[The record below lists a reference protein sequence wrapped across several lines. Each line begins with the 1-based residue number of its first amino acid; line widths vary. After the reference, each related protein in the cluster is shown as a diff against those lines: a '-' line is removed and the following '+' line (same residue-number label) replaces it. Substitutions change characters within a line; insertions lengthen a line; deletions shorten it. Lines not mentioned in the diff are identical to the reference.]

1 MTQQSAHICHQKKS
15 MNYSIGFS
23 KRGSRIIQ
31 ISAFFLIASFGTIH
45 AQTIKG
51 TVVGKTNGALPGA
64 NISIVDAE
72 AKTVSSLDGDFNILS
87 PKMGEV
93 SLKVEYIGYETKIF
107 PMVIK
112 EGTNDIGYIT
122 ISPEE
127 KLTKDRTGSIQEV
140 VFTRSNA
147 LTQAKAYE
155 IKKNSNAIMEVIA
168 ADAIGKLPDRNAAE
182 AVQRVQGVA
191 VARYHGEADQATVR
205 GTPFAW
211 TSALFNGNRLPSAN
225 VLGNRSFVL
234 DVIPSELIQFVQVS
248 KAITPDMDGDAIGG
262 SINFITRTAPT
273 KKTLSV
279 SGAGGYNTFSQ
290 DGTYNGSIVYG
301 DRFFKNKLG
310 VLLSGAIW
318 DRQWGADSFDV
329 TYNTGAVNDLQKKSI
344 STIMMKR
351 YMGTRRTIGL
361 NGGLEYKFNANNK
374 VYFRGMFNKFDD
386 IRPVYESYVD
396 YTNSRYQYNFRYS
409 HYQTELY
416 GMELGGEHS
425 LSSKLSLDWMLS
437 DYQAKYFLDTPPT
450 NEIKGLPISTFRQ
463 KINSGFNNL
472 SSDGNRYWGFDSPNG
487 IGGEYMDYGSD
498 VKDPNEVM
506 NPNKLLLSQLVISKL
521 DNNER
526 DKIARL
532 NLKYDI
538 NSNITLKVG
547 AKYRDKERTSTFG
560 YNAVFLPGASL
571 GIPNSPALLSL
582 SQLTTTDPPKG
593 TGFLNGMN
601 GNYNSYVMNPPT
613 KDQLFQM
620 FSPEFLQQFGFRD
633 FSNVES
639 NATSVYTGEESVFA
653 TYAMAEIKASEKFKI
668 VGGFRNETT
677 RLTLNGAKATKE
689 GTPATSVISSSVTES
704 NYNAFL
710 PMLHLRYNFS
720 PKASLRFAYTR
731 SFIRPN
737 FGDMSPGS
745 SIDNT
750 SNPLTIT
757 RGNPNLK
764 PTFSHNFDM
773 MGEYYFNNIGI
784 LSGGVFYKKIS
795 NIVFSDTSML
805 NIDGTNYMVTQSKNL
820 QDSNLFGFEA
830 GINKRLDFLPGFWNG
845 FGVEFNYTFIDSKV
859 DVPRTSNGIQYFDKT
874 TLPNQSKNL
883 FNAILYYESKKLMI
897 RVAGNY
903 RGKSVETINQ
913 KLGPDYYIWSDKN
926 FTVDFSASYDIS
938 KKVKVFIELN
948 NLSNES
954 LRLYMGDN
962 KKRVTSNEWY
972 GSRGQLGVRWQIF

>member
-1 MTQQSAHICHQKKS
+1 M
-15 MNYSIGFS
+15 
-23 KRGSRIIQ
+23 
-31 ISAFFLIASFGTIH
+31 ASFGTIH

-64 NISIVDAE
+64 NISVIDSDS
-72 AKTVSSLDGDFNILS
+72 KSVSTLDGDFNLLS
-87 PKMGEV
+87 PKLGEIN
-93 SLKVEYIGYETKIF
+93 LKVEYIGYETKIF
-107 PMVIK
+107 PVTIK
-112 EGTNDIGYIT
+112 EGTNDLGYIT
-122 ISPEE
+122 ITPED
-127 KLTKDRTGSIQEV
+127 KKNKDKVSNIQEV
-140 VFTRSNA
+140 VISRPNA

-155 IKKNSNAIMEVIA
+155 IKKNNNAIMEVIA

-234 DVIPSELIQFVQVS
+234 DVVPSELIQFVQVS
-248 KAITPDMDGDAIGG
+248 KAVTPDMDGDAIGG
-262 SINFITRTAPT
+262 SINFITRTAPA

-279 SGAGGYNTFSQ
+279 SGAGGYNTFSHNA
-290 DGTYNGSIVYG
+290 TYNGSIVYG
-301 DRFFKNKLG
+301 DRFFNNKLG
-310 VLLSGAIW
+310 VILSGAIW

-329 TYNTGAVNDLQKKSI
+329 TYNTGADNDIQRKSI
-344 STIMMKR
+344 NSVMMKR

-361 NGGLEYKFNANNK
+361 NGGLEYKLNASNK
-374 VYFRGMFNKFDD
+374 FYFRGMFNKFDD

-396 YTNSRYQYNFRYS
+396 YTNTRYQYNFRYS

-425 LSSKLSLDWMLS
+425 ISSKLNIDWMLS
-437 DYQAKYFLDTPPT
+437 DYQAKYFLDTPPA
-450 NEIKGLPISTFRQ
+450 NDIKGLPISTFRQ
-463 KINSGFNNL
+463 KITGGFNNL
-472 SSDGNRYWGFDSPNG
+472 SSDGKRYWGFDSPNG
-487 IGGEYMDYGSD
+487 IGGEYMDYSSD
-498 VKDPNEVM
+498 TANPNEVM
-506 NPNKLLLSQLVISKL
+506 SADKLLLSQLVISKL

-526 DKIARL
+526 DKIARV

-538 NSNITLKVG
+538 NSNITLKAG
-547 AKYRDKERTSTFG
+547 AKYREKDRNSTYG
-560 YNAVFLPGASL
+560 YNAVFVPTTS
-571 GIPNSPALLSL
+571 SLLSL
-582 SQLTTTDPPKG
+582 SQLSTSEPPKG
-593 TGFLNGMN
+593 TGFLSGMN
-601 GNYNSYVMNPPT
+601 GNYDQYIMNPPT
-613 KDQLFQM
+613 KEQLFQM
-620 FSPEFLQQFGFRD
+620 FSPEFLQQNGFQD
-633 FSNVES
+633 FSSADS

-653 TYAMAEIKASEKFKI
+653 TYAMAEIKASDKFKI

-677 RLTLNGAKATKE
+677 RLTLNGAKSIKE
-689 GTPATSVISSSVTES
+689 GTSSVISPSIVES

-720 PKASLRFAYTR
+720 SKASLRLAYTR

-750 SNPLTIT
+750 SSPFKIN
-757 RGNPNLK
+757 RGNPDLK
-764 PTFSHNFDM
+764 PTFSHNFDV

-795 NIVFSDTSML
+795 DIVFTDASLM
-805 NIDGTNYMVTQSKNL
+805 NIGGTDYMVTQPKNL
-820 QDSNLFGFEA
+820 QDANLIGLEV

-845 FGVEFNYTFIDSKV
+845 FGVEFNYTFINSNV
-859 DVPRTSNGIQYFDKT
+859 EVPRTVNGAQSFDKT

-883 FNAILYYESKKLMI
+883 FNAILYYEGNKIMI
-897 RVAGNY
+897 RLAGNY

-913 KLGPDYYIWSDKN
+913 NLGPNYYIWSDKN

-938 KKVKVFIELN
+938 RKVKVFVELN

-962 KKRVTSNEWY
+962 KKRITSNEWY

>member
-1 MTQQSAHICHQKKS
+1 
-15 MNYSIGFS
+15 MNNSIGFS
-23 KRGSRIIQ
+23 KHKSRIIQ
-31 ISAFFLIASFGTIH
+31 VSAFFLLASFGTIH

-64 NISIVDAE
+64 NISIVDVD
-72 AKTVSSLDGDFNILS
+72 AKAVSSLDGDFNILS
-87 PKMGEV
+87 PKLGEINI
-93 SLKVEYIGYETKIF
+93 KVEYIGYETKIF
-107 PMVIK
+107 PITIK

-122 ISPEE
+122 IAPEE
-127 KLTKDRTGSIQEV
+127 KKSKDKTTDIEGVIISRP
-140 VFTRSNA
+140 NA

-248 KAITPDMDGDAIGG
+248 KAVTPDMDGDAIGG
-262 SINFITRTAPT
+262 SINFITRTAPA

-290 DGTYNGSIVYG
+290 NATYNGSIVYG

-310 VLLSGAIW
+310 VILSGAIW

-329 TYNTGAVNDLQKKSI
+329 TYNTGATNDVEKNSI
-344 STIMMKR
+344 STVMMKR

-425 LSSKLSLDWMLS
+425 LSSKLNIDWMVS
-437 DYQAKYFLDTPPT
+437 DYQAKYFLDTPPA
-450 NEIKGLPISTFRQ
+450 NDIKGLPIATFRQ
-463 KINSGFNNL
+463 KITGGFANL
-472 SSDGNRYWGFDSPNG
+472 SSDGKRYWGFDSPNG
-487 IGGEYMDYGSD
+487 IGGEYHDYSSD
-498 VKDPNEVM
+498 AANPNEVM
-506 NPNKLLLSQLVISKL
+506 SANKLLLSQLVIAKL
-521 DNNER
+521 DNDER

-532 NLKYDI
+532 NVKYDI

-547 AKYRDKERTSTFG
+547 AKYREKDRNSTYG
-560 YNAVFLPGASL
+560 YNAVFLPNASL
-571 GIPNSPALLSL
+571 GIPNSPALLTL
-582 SQLTTTDPPKG
+582 SQLTTTEAPKG
-593 TGFLNGMN
+593 TSFLNGMN
-601 GNYNSYVMNPPT
+601 GDYSQYIMNPPT

-620 FSPEFLQQFGFRD
+620 YSPEFLQQNGFKD
-633 FSNVES
+633 FSNAET
-639 NATSVYTGEESVFA
+639 NATSVYTGEENVFA
-653 TYAMAEIKASEKFKI
+653 AYAMAEIKASDKFKI

-677 RLTLNGAKATKE
+677 RLTLNGAKATKQ
-689 GTPATSVISSSVTES
+689 GTPAATVISESIVES
-704 NYNAFL
+704 NYDAFL

-720 PKASLRFAYTR
+720 PKASVRFAYTR

-750 SNPLTIT
+750 SSPNKIT
-757 RGNPNLK
+757 RGNPDLQ
-764 PTFSHNFDM
+764 PTFSHNFDL

-795 NIVFSDTSML
+795 DIVFSDTSIMNL
-805 NIDGTNYMVTQSKNL
+805 NGTDYMVTQAKNL
-820 QDSNLFGFEA
+820 QDSNLLGMEI
-830 GINKRLDFLPGFWNG
+830 GINKRLDFLPGFWSG
-845 FGVEFNYTFIDSKV
+845 FGVEFNYTFIDSSV
-859 DVPRTSNGIQYFDKT
+859 EVPRTTNGVQYFDKT

-883 FNAILYYESKKLMI
+883 FNAILYYESNKVMI
-897 RVAGNY
+897 RLAGNY

-913 KLGPDYYIWSDKN
+913 NLGPNYYIWSDKN
-926 FTVDFSASYDIS
+926 FTIDFSASYDIS
-938 KKVKVFIELN
+938 KKVKLFVELN
-948 NLSNES
+948 NLSNEN

>member
-1 MTQQSAHICHQKKS
+1 
-15 MNYSIGFS
+15 MNYSTGFS
-23 KRGSRIIQ
+23 KRGSRIIH

-45 AQTIKG
+45 AQIIKG

-72 AKTVSSLDGDFNILS
+72 AQTVSSLDGDFNILS
-87 PKMGEV
+87 PKMGEIN
-93 SLKVEYIGYETKIF
+93 LKVEYIGYETKIF
-107 PMVIK
+107 PIVIK

-122 ISPEE
+122 IAPEE
-127 KLTKDRTGSIQEV
+127 KSTKDRTGSIQEV
-140 VFTRSNA
+140 VFTRPNA

-155 IKKNSNAIMEVIA
+155 IKKNNNAIMEVIA

-234 DVIPSELIQFVQVS
+234 DVVPSELIQFVQVS

-329 TYNTGAVNDLQKKSI
+329 TYNTGAATDLQKKSI

-351 YMGTRRTIGL
+351 YMGTRRTVGL
-361 NGGLEYKFNANNK
+361 NGGLEYKLNANNK

-396 YTNSRYQYNFRYS
+396 YTNTRYQYNFRYS

-450 NEIKGLPISTFRQ
+450 NGIKGLPISTFRQ

-472 SSDGNRYWGFDSPNG
+472 SSDGNRYWEFDSPNG
-487 IGGEYMDYGSD
+487 IGGEYMNYGSD

-506 NPNKLLLSQLVISKL
+506 NPNQLLLSQLVISKL

-538 NSNITLKVG
+538 DSNITLKVG

-560 YNAVFLPGASL
+560 YNAVFLPGASV

-620 FSPEFLQQFGFRD
+620 FSPELLQQFGFRD
-633 FSNVES
+633 FSSLES
-639 NATSVYTGEESVFA
+639 NATSVYTGDEFVFA
-653 TYAMAEIKASEKFKI
+653 AYAMAEVKASEKFKI

-689 GTPATSVISSSVTES
+689 GTPATTVISPSVIES

-750 SNPLTIT
+750 SNPFTIT
-757 RGNPNLK
+757 RGNPDLK

-773 MGEYYFNNIGI
+773 MAEYYFNNIGI

-795 NIVFSDTSML
+795 NIVFSDTSLL
-805 NIDGTNYMVTQSKNL
+805 NIDGTNYRVTQSKNL

-859 DVPRTSNGIQYFDKT
+859 EVPRTSNGIQYFDKT

>member
-1 MTQQSAHICHQKKS
+1 
-15 MNYSIGFS
+15 MNNSIGS
-23 KRGSRIIQ
+23 LKQRSRIIQ
-31 ISAFFLIASFGTIH
+31 VSAFFLMASLGTIH

-51 TVVGKTNGALPGA
+51 TVVGQTNGALPGA
-64 NISIVDAE
+64 NISIEDTE
-72 AKTVSSLDGDFNILS
+72 ARSVSSLDGDFNLLS
-87 PKMGEV
+87 PKLGEI
-93 SLKVEYIGYETKIF
+93 SIRVEYIGYETKVF
-107 PMVIK
+107 QVVIK
-112 EGTNDIGYIT
+112 EGTNDLGYIT
-122 ISPEE
+122 IAPDE
-127 KLTKDRTGSIQEV
+127 KQKNAQVKDIEQV
-140 VFTRSNA
+140 VISRPNA

-155 IKKNSNAIMEVIA
+155 IKKNNNAIMEVIA

-234 DVIPSELIQFVQVS
+234 DVVPSELIQFVQVS
-248 KAITPDMDGDAIGG
+248 KAVTPDMDGDAIGG
-262 SINFITRTAPT
+262 SINFITRTAPA

-279 SGAGGYNTFSQ
+279 SGAGGYNTFSRN
-290 DGTYNGSIVYG
+290 GTYNGSLVYG

-310 VLLSGAIW
+310 ILLSGAIW
-318 DRQWGADSFDV
+318 DRQWGADAFDV
-329 TYNTGAVNDLQKKSI
+329 TYNTGAANDVQRKSI
-344 STIMMKR
+344 NSVMMKR

-361 NGGLEYKFNANNK
+361 NGGLEYKFNSDHK
-374 VYFRGMFNKFDD
+374 IFFRGMFNKFDD

-416 GMELGGEHS
+416 GIELGGEHS
-425 LSSKLSLDWMLS
+425 LSSKLNLDWMIS
-437 DYQAKYFLDTPPT
+437 DYQAKYFLDTPPS

-463 KINSGFNNL
+463 KITGGFTNL
-472 SSDGNRYWGFDSPNG
+472 SSDGKRYWGFDSPNG
-487 IGGEYMDYGSD
+487 IGGEYMDYTSD
-498 VKDPNEVM
+498 TANPAEVM
-506 NPNKLLLSQLVISKL
+506 NADKLLLSQLVISKL

-526 DKIARL
+526 DKIARV
-532 NLKYDI
+532 NFKYEV
-538 NSNITLKVG
+538 NPNITLKVG
-547 AKYRDKERTSTFG
+547 AKYREKERNSSFG
-560 YNAVFLPGASL
+560 YNAVYVPTTS
-571 GIPNSPALLSL
+571 SLLSL
-582 SQLTTTDPPKG
+582 SSLTTTEAPKG
-593 TGFLNGMN
+593 SEFLSGMH
-601 GNYNSYVMNPPT
+601 GNFNQYIMNPPT

-620 FSPEFLQQFGFRD
+620 FSPEFLQQNAFGN
-633 FSNVES
+633 FSNAET
-639 NATSVYTGEESVFA
+639 NATSVYTGEENVFA
-653 TYAMAEIKASEKFKI
+653 AYAMGEIKAGENLKI

-677 RLTLNGAKATKE
+677 RLTLNGSKATKE
-689 GTPATSVISSSVTES
+689 GSPATSVISESVVES

-720 PKASLRFAYTR
+720 PKANIRFAYTK

-750 SNPLTIT
+750 SNPFRIT
-757 RGNPNLK
+757 RGNPDLE
-764 PTFSHNFDM
+764 PTFSHNFDL

-784 LSGGVFYKKIS
+784 ISGGAFYKKIS

-805 NIDGTNYMVTQSKNL
+805 NIGGTDYMVTQAKNL
-820 QDSNLFGFEA
+820 QDSELIGFEA
-830 GINKRLDFLPGFWNG
+830 GINKRFDFLPGFWNG
-845 FGVEFNYTFIDSKV
+845 FGVEFNYTYIDSQV
-859 DVPRTSNGIQYFDKT
+859 EVPRMANGVQYFDKT
-874 TLPNQSKNL
+874 TLPNQSKSL
-883 FNAILYYESKKLMI
+883 FNAILYYESNKIMI
-897 RVAGNY
+897 RLAGNY

-913 KLGPDYYIWSDKN
+913 NLGPDYYIWSDKN
-926 FTVDFSASYDIS
+926 FTIDFSASYDIS

-962 KKRVTSNEWY
+962 KKRITSNEWY
-972 GSRGQLGVRWQIF
+972 GSRGQMGIRWQIF

>member
-1 MTQQSAHICHQKKS
+1 

-23 KRGSRIIQ
+23 KQGSRIIQ
-31 ISAFFLIASFGTIH
+31 ISAFFLMASFGTIH

-72 AKTVSSLDGDFNILS
+72 AKTVSSLDGDFNVLS
-87 PKMGEV
+87 PKLGEV
-93 SLKVEYIGYETKIF
+93 NLKVEYIGYETKIF
-107 PMVIK
+107 PIVIK

-122 ISPEE
+122 IAPEE
-127 KLTKDRTGSIQEV
+127 KSTKDRTGSIQEV
-140 VFTRSNA
+140 VFTRPNA

-155 IKKNSNAIMEVIA
+155 IKKNNNAIMEVIA

-234 DVIPSELIQFVQVS
+234 DVVPSELIQFVQVS

-262 SINFITRTAPT
+262 SINFITRTAPA

-329 TYNTGAVNDLQKKSI
+329 TYNTGAANDIQRKSI

-416 GMELGGEHS
+416 GMEFGGEHS

-472 SSDGNRYWGFDSPNG
+472 SSDGKRYWGFDSPNG

-498 VKDPNEVM
+498 IKDPAEVM

-526 DKIARL
+526 DKIARV
-532 NLKYDI
+532 NLKYDL

-601 GNYNSYVMNPPT
+601 GNYNSYIMNPPT

-620 FSPEFLQQFGFRD
+620 FSPEFLQQFGFKD
-633 FSNVES
+633 FSSLES

-653 TYAMAEIKASEKFKI
+653 AYAMAEIKASEKFKI

-689 GTPATSVISSSVTES
+689 GTPATTVISPSVVES

-720 PKASLRFAYTR
+720 PKASVRFAYTK

-750 SNPLTIT
+750 SSPFTIT
-757 RGNPNLK
+757 RGNPDLK

-773 MGEYYFNNIGI
+773 MAEYYFNNIGI

-845 FGVEFNYTFIDSKV
+845 FGVEFNYTFINSKV
-859 DVPRTSNGIQYFDKT
+859 EVPRTVDGIQYFDKT

-897 RVAGNY
+897 RLAGNY

-938 KKVKVFIELN
+938 KKVKIFIELN

-972 GSRGQLGVRWQIF
+972 GSRGQMGVRWQIF

>member
-1 MTQQSAHICHQKKS
+1 
-15 MNYSIGFS
+15 MNNSIGFV
-23 KRGSRIIQ
+23 KHKSRVIQ
-31 ISAFFLIASFGTIH
+31 ISAFFLLASFGTTH
-45 AQTIKG
+45 AQTVKG

-64 NISIVDAE
+64 NISIVDAN
-72 AKTVSSLDGDFNILS
+72 AKAVSSLDGDFNILS
-87 PKMGEV
+87 PKLGEV
-93 SLKVEYIGYETKIF
+93 NIKIEYLGYETKIF
-107 PMVIK
+107 PLTLK

-122 ISPEE
+122 IAPEE
-127 KLTKDRTGSIQEV
+127 KKSKDQVKDIEQV
-140 VFTRSNA
+140 VISRPNA

-155 IKKNSNAIMEVIA
+155 IKKNNNAIMEVIA

-234 DVIPSELIQFVQVS
+234 DVVPSELIQFVQVS
-248 KAITPDMDGDAIGG
+248 KAVTPDMDGDAIGG
-262 SINFITRTAPT
+262 SINFITRTAPA

-290 DGTYNGSIVYG
+290 NATYNGSIVYG

-318 DRQWGADSFDV
+318 DRQWGADAFDV
-329 TYNTGAVNDLQKKSI
+329 TYNTSATSDIQKKSI
-344 STIMMKR
+344 NSVMMKR

-361 NGGLEYKFNANNK
+361 NGGLEYKFNPNNK
-374 VYFRGMFNKFDD
+374 IYFRGMFNKFDD

-425 LSSKLSLDWMLS
+425 VSSKLNIDWMLS
-437 DYQAKYFLDTPPT
+437 DYQAKYYLDTPPT

-463 KINSGFNNL
+463 KITGGFTNL
-472 SSDGNRYWGFDSPNG
+472 SGDGKRYWGFDSPNG
-487 IGGEYMDYGSD
+487 IGGEYLDYSSD
-498 VKDPNEVM
+498 TANPNEVM
-506 NPNKLLLSQLVISKL
+506 SADKLLLSQLVISKL
-521 DNNER
+521 DNNEH
-526 DKIARL
+526 DKIARV

-538 NSNITLKVG
+538 NSNISVKVG
-547 AKYRDKERTSTFG
+547 AKYREKDRNSNFG
-560 YNAVFLPGASL
+560 YNAVFVPTTS
-571 GIPNSPALLSL
+571 SLLSL
-582 SQLTTTDPPKG
+582 SQLSTTVAPKG
-593 TGFLNGMN
+593 TQFLNGMN
-601 GNYNSYVMNPPT
+601 GNFDQYVMNPPT

-620 FSPEFLQQFGFRD
+620 FSPEFLQQNNFGN
-633 FSNVES
+633 FSNAET
-639 NATSVYTGEESVFA
+639 NATSVYTGEENVFA
-653 TYAMAEIKASEKFKI
+653 AYAMAEIKASEKFKI
-668 VGGFRNETT
+668 VGGFRNENT
-677 RLTLNGAKATKE
+677 RLTLIGAKATKA
-689 GTPATSVISSSVTES
+689 GTPATTVISESIVES

-710 PMLHLRYNFS
+710 PMLHLRYNLS
-720 PKASLRFAYTR
+720 PKANLRFAYTR

-750 SNPLTIT
+750 SNPFRIT
-757 RGNPNLK
+757 RGNRDLQ
-764 PTFSHNFDM
+764 PTFSNNFDL
-773 MGEYYFNNIGI
+773 MGEYYFSNIGI
-784 LSGGVFYKKIS
+784 LSGGAFYKKIS

-805 NIDGTNYMVTQSKNL
+805 NIGGTDYMVTQAKNL
-820 QDSNLFGFEA
+820 QDSELIGFEA
-830 GINKRLDFLPGFWNG
+830 GINKRFDFLPNFWSG

-859 DVPRTSNGIQYFDKT
+859 EVPRTVNGIQSFDKT
-874 TLPNQSKNL
+874 TLPNQSKSL
-883 FNAILYYESKKLMI
+883 FNAILYYESNKVMI
-897 RVAGNY
+897 RLAGNY

-913 KLGPDYYIWSDKN
+913 NLGPDYYIWSDKN
-926 FTVDFSASYDIS
+926 FTIDFSASYDIS
-938 KKVKVFIELN
+938 KKVKLFIELN

-962 KKRVTSNEWY
+962 KKRITSNEWY
-972 GSRGQLGVRWQIF
+972 GSRGQMGVRWQIF

>member
-1 MTQQSAHICHQKKS
+1 
-15 MNYSIGFS
+15 
-23 KRGSRIIQ
+23 
-31 ISAFFLIASFGTIH
+31 
-45 AQTIKG
+45 
-51 TVVGKTNGALPGA
+51 VVGKTNGALPGA

-72 AKTVSSLDGDFNILS
+72 AKAVSSLDGDFNLLS
-87 PKMGEV
+87 PKLGEINI
-93 SLKVEYIGYETKIF
+93 KVEYIGYETKIF
-107 PMVIK
+107 PVMIK

-122 ISPEE
+122 IAPEE
-127 KLTKDRTGSIQEV
+127 KKNKDEV
-140 VFTRSNA
+140 KDIEQVVISRPNA

-155 IKKNSNAIMEVIA
+155 IKKNNNAIMEVIA

-248 KAITPDMDGDAIGG
+248 KAVTPDMDGDAIGG
-262 SINFITRTAPT
+262 SINFITRTAPA

-290 DGTYNGSIVYG
+290 NATYNGSIVYG

-310 VLLSGAIW
+310 VILSGAIW

-329 TYNTGAVNDLQKKSI
+329 TYNTGSANDVQKKSI

-374 VYFRGMFNKFDD
+374 IYFRGMFNKFDD

-416 GMELGGEHS
+416 GMELGGEYS
-425 LSSKLSLDWMLS
+425 ISSKLNIDWMLS
-437 DYQAKYFLDTPPT
+437 HYQAKYFLDTPPT
-450 NEIKGLPISTFRQ
+450 NDIKGLPIATFRQ
-463 KINSGFNNL
+463 KITGGFTNL
-472 SSDGNRYWGFDSPNG
+472 SSDGKRYWSFDSPNG
-487 IGGEYMDYGSD
+487 IGGEYLDYSSD
-498 VKDPNEVM
+498 AANPNEVM
-506 NPNKLLLSQLVISKL
+506 RPDKLLLSQLVISKL

-526 DKIARL
+526 DKIARV

-538 NSNITLKVG
+538 NPNISLKIG
-547 AKYRDKERTSTFG
+547 AKYREKDRNSSYG
-560 YNAVFLPGASL
+560 YNAVFVPTTTSL
-571 GIPNSPALLSL
+571 LTL
-582 SQLTTTDPPKG
+582 SQLTTTDAPKG
-593 TGFLNGMN
+593 TAFLNGMN
-601 GNYNSYVMNPPT
+601 GDYSQYIMNPPT

-620 FSPEFLQQFGFRD
+620 YSPEFLQQNGFKD
-633 FSNVES
+633 FSNAEA
-639 NATSVYTGEESVFA
+639 NATSVYTGEENVFA
-653 TYAMAEIKASEKFKI
+653 AYAMAEIKASDKFKI
-668 VGGFRNETT
+668 IGGFRNETT

-689 GTPATSVISSSVTES
+689 GSPVTTVISESIVES

-750 SNPLTIT
+750 SSPNRIT
-757 RGNPNLK
+757 RGNPDLQ
-764 PTFSHNFDM
+764 PTFSHNFDL

-795 NIVFSDTSML
+795 DIVFSDTSIMNL
-805 NIDGTNYMVTQSKNL
+805 NGTDYMVTQAKNL
-820 QDSNLFGFEA
+820 QDSNLLGFEM
-830 GINKRLDFLPGFWNG
+830 GINKRLDFLPGFWSG
-845 FGVEFNYTFIDSKV
+845 FGVEFNYTFIDSSV
-859 DVPRTSNGIQYFDKT
+859 DVPRTANGVQYFDKT

-883 FNAILYYESKKLMI
+883 FNAILYYESNKIMVRL
-897 RVAGNY
+897 AGNY

-913 KLGPDYYIWSDKN
+913 NLGPNYYIWSDKN
-926 FTVDFSASYDIS
+926 FTIDFSASYDIS
-938 KKVKVFIELN
+938 KKVKLFIELN

>member
-1 MTQQSAHICHQKKS
+1 
-15 MNYSIGFS
+15 MNYFIDFS
-23 KRGSRIIQ
+23 KRRSGIIQ

-64 NISIVDAE
+64 NISIVDAD
-72 AKTVSSLDGDFNILS
+72 AKTVSSLDGDFNVLS
-87 PKMGEV
+87 PKLGEMN
-93 SLKVEYIGYETKIF
+93 LKVEYIGYETKIF
-107 PMVIK
+107 PVTIK

-127 KLTKDRTGSIQEV
+127 KSTKDRTGSIQEV

-155 IKKNSNAIMEVIA
+155 IKKNNNAIMEVIA

-205 GTPFAW
+205 GTPFSW

-262 SINFITRTAPT
+262 SINFITRTAPA

-329 TYNTGAVNDLQKKSI
+329 TYNTGAATDLQKKSI

-361 NGGLEYKFNANNK
+361 NGGLEYKFNVNNK

-472 SSDGNRYWGFDSPNG
+472 SSDGKRYWGFDSPNG

-506 NPNKLLLSQLVISKL
+506 SPNKLLLSQVVISKL

-526 DKIARL
+526 DKIARV

-601 GNYNSYVMNPPT
+601 GNYNSYIMNPPT

-633 FSNVES
+633 FSSLES

-689 GTPATSVISSSVTES
+689 GTPATTVISPSVVES

-710 PMLHLRYNFS
+710 PMIHLRYNFS
-720 PKASLRFAYTR
+720 PKVSLRFAYTK

-750 SNPLTIT
+750 SNPFTIT
-757 RGNPNLK
+757 RGNPDLK

-773 MGEYYFNNIGI
+773 MAEYYFNNIGI
-784 LSGGVFYKKIS
+784 LSGGLFYKKIS
-795 NIVFSDTSML
+795 NIVFSNTSML
-805 NIDGTNYMVTQSKNL
+805 NIGGTDYMVTQSKNL

-845 FGVEFNYTFIDSKV
+845 FGVEFNYTFINSTV
-859 DVPRTSNGIQYFDKT
+859 EVPRTVDGIQYFDKT

-897 RVAGNY
+897 RLAGNY

-938 KKVKVFIELN
+938 KKVKIFIELN

-972 GSRGQLGVRWQIF
+972 GSRGQMGVRWQIF

>member
-1 MTQQSAHICHQKKS
+1 
-15 MNYSIGFS
+15 MNNSIGFS
-23 KRGSRIIQ
+23 KRRSGIIQ
-31 ISAFFLIASFGTIH
+31 ISAFFLIASFGTLH

-64 NISIVDAE
+64 NISIVDTG
-72 AKTVSSLDGDFNILS
+72 AKTASSLDGDFNILS
-87 PKMGEV
+87 PKLGEV
-93 SLKVEYIGYETKIF
+93 MIKVEYIGYETQTI
-107 PMVIK
+107 PVTVK
-112 EGTNDIGYIT
+112 EGTNDMGYIT
-122 ISPEE
+122 IIPED
-127 KLTKDRTGSIQEV
+127 KTTKDKVGNIQEV
-140 VFTRSNA
+140 VFTRPNA

-155 IKKNSNAIMEVIA
+155 IKRNNSAIMEVIA

-234 DVIPSELIQFVQVS
+234 DVVPSELIQFVQVS

-262 SINFITRTAPT
+262 SINFITRTAPA

-290 DGTYNGSIVYG
+290 DGTYNASLVYG

-329 TYNTGAVNDLQKKSI
+329 TYNTGAASDVQKKSI

-361 NGGLEYKFNANNK
+361 NGGLEYKFNVNNK

-425 LSSKLSLDWMLS
+425 ISQKLSLDWMLS
-437 DYQAKYFLDTPPT
+437 DYQARYFLDTPST

-463 KINSGFNNL
+463 KITGGFNNL
-472 SSDGNRYWGFDSPNG
+472 SSDGKRYWGFDSPDG
-487 IGGEYMDYGSD
+487 TGGEYLNYGSD
-498 VKDPNEVM
+498 VKDPNEVI
-506 NPNKLLLSQLVISKL
+506 NANKLLLSQLVISKL

-526 DKIARL
+526 DKIARI
-532 NLKYDI
+532 NLKYDL
-538 NSNITLKVG
+538 NPNITLKVG
-547 AKYRDKERTSTFG
+547 AKYRDKNRTSTFG
-560 YNAVFLPGASL
+560 YNAVFLPGASV

-582 SQLTTTDPPKG
+582 SQLATTNPPKG

-601 GNYNSYVMNPPT
+601 GNYNSYIMNPPT

-620 FSPEFLQQFGFRD
+620 YSPEFLQQYGFRD
-633 FSNVES
+633 FSSAES

-653 TYAMAEIKASEKFKI
+653 AYAMAEIKASEKFKI
-668 VGGFRNETT
+668 VGGFRNEST
-677 RLTLNGAKATKE
+677 RLTLNGSKATKE
-689 GTPATSVISSSVTES
+689 GTPATTVISPSVVES

-720 PKASLRFAYTR
+720 PKSSLRFAYTR

-750 SNPLTIT
+750 SNPFTIT
-757 RGNPNLK
+757 RGNPDLQ

-784 LSGGVFYKKIS
+784 ISGGIFYKKIS
-795 NIVFSDTSML
+795 NIVFSDTSIL
-805 NIDGTNYMVTQSKNL
+805 NIGGTDYMVTQSKNL

-830 GINKRLDFLPGFWNG
+830 GINKRFDFLPGFWNG

-859 DVPRTSNGIQYFDKT
+859 EVPRTVGGIQYFDKT

-883 FNAILYYESKKLMI
+883 FNAILYYENKKVMI
-897 RVAGNY
+897 RLAGNY

-913 KLGPDYYIWSDKN
+913 KLGTDYYIWSDKN
-926 FTVDFSASYDIS
+926 FTVDFSASYDIN
-938 KKVKVFIELN
+938 KKIKVFIELN

-972 GSRGQLGVRWQIF
+972 GSRGQLGIRWQIF

>member
-1 MTQQSAHICHQKKS
+1 M
-15 MNYSIGFS
+15 
-23 KRGSRIIQ
+23 
-31 ISAFFLIASFGTIH
+31 ASLGTIH

-72 AKTVSSLDGDFNILS
+72 AKAVSSLDGDFNLLS
-87 PKMGEV
+87 PKLGEINI
-93 SLKVEYIGYETKIF
+93 KVEYIGYETKIF
-107 PMVIK
+107 PVTIK

-122 ISPEE
+122 IAPEE
-127 KLTKDRTGSIQEV
+127 KKNKDEV
-140 VFTRSNA
+140 KDIEQVVISRPNA

-155 IKKNSNAIMEVIA
+155 IKKNNNAIMEVIA

-248 KAITPDMDGDAIGG
+248 KAVTPDMDGDAIGG
-262 SINFITRTAPT
+262 SINFITRTAPA

-290 DGTYNGSIVYG
+290 NATYNGSIVYG

-310 VLLSGAIW
+310 VILSGAIW

-329 TYNTGAVNDLQKKSI
+329 TYNTGSANDVQKKSI

-374 VYFRGMFNKFDD
+374 IYFRGMFNKFDD

-425 LSSKLSLDWMLS
+425 ISSKLNIDWMLS

-450 NEIKGLPISTFRQ
+450 NDIKGLPIATFRQ
-463 KINSGFNNL
+463 KITGGFTNL
-472 SSDGNRYWGFDSPNG
+472 SSDGKRYWSFDSPNG
-487 IGGEYMDYGSD
+487 IGGEYLDYSSD
-498 VKDPNEVM
+498 AANPNEVM
-506 NPNKLLLSQLVISKL
+506 RPDKLLLSQLVISKL

-526 DKIARL
+526 DKIARV

-538 NSNITLKVG
+538 NPNISLKIG
-547 AKYRDKERTSTFG
+547 AKYREKDRNSSYG
-560 YNAVFLPGASL
+560 YNAVFVPTTTSL
-571 GIPNSPALLSL
+571 LTL
-582 SQLTTTDPPKG
+582 SQLTTTDAPKG
-593 TGFLNGMN
+593 TAFLNGMN
-601 GNYNSYVMNPPT
+601 GDYSQYIMNPPT
-613 KDQLFQM
+613 KNQLFQM
-620 FSPEFLQQFGFRD
+620 YSPEFLQQNGFKD
-633 FSNVES
+633 FSNAEA
-639 NATSVYTGEESVFA
+639 NATSVYTGEENVFA
-653 TYAMAEIKASEKFKI
+653 AYAMAEIKASDKFKI
-668 VGGFRNETT
+668 IGGFRNEAT

-689 GTPATSVISSSVTES
+689 GSPVTTVISESIVES

-710 PMLHLRYNFS
+710 PMLHLRYSFS

-750 SNPLTIT
+750 SNPNRIT
-757 RGNPNLK
+757 RGNPDLQ
-764 PTFSHNFDM
+764 PTFSHNFDL

-795 NIVFSDTSML
+795 DIVFSDTSIMNL
-805 NIDGTNYMVTQSKNL
+805 NGTDYMVTQAKNL
-820 QDSNLFGFEA
+820 QDSNLLGFEM
-830 GINKRLDFLPGFWNG
+830 GINKRLDFLPGFWSG
-845 FGVEFNYTFIDSKV
+845 FGVEFNYTFIDSSV
-859 DVPRTSNGIQYFDKT
+859 DVPRTANGVQYFDKT

-883 FNAILYYESKKLMI
+883 FNAILYYESNKIMVRL
-897 RVAGNY
+897 AGNY

-913 KLGPDYYIWSDKN
+913 NLGPNYYIWSDKN
-926 FTVDFSASYDIS
+926 FTIDFSASYDIS
-938 KKVKVFIELN
+938 KKVKLFIELN

>member
-1 MTQQSAHICHQKKS
+1 
-15 MNYSIGFS
+15 MNNSIGFS
-23 KRGSRIIQ
+23 KQKSRIIQ
-31 ISAFFLIASFGTIH
+31 ISAFFLMASFGTIH

-72 AKTVSSLDGDFNILS
+72 AKAVSSLDGDFNLLS
-87 PKMGEV
+87 PQLGEINI
-93 SLKVEYIGYETKIF
+93 KVEYIGYETKIF
-107 PMVIK
+107 PVTIK

-122 ISPEE
+122 IAPEE
-127 KLTKDRTGSIQEV
+127 KKNKDKVKDIEQV
-140 VFTRSNA
+140 VISKPNA

-155 IKKNSNAIMEVIA
+155 IKKNNNAIMEVIA

-205 GTPFAW
+205 GTPFSW

-248 KAITPDMDGDAIGG
+248 KAVTPDMDGDAIGG
-262 SINFITRTAPT
+262 SINFITRTAPA
-273 KKTLSV
+273 KKTLSI

-290 DGTYNGSIVYG
+290 NATYNGSIVYG

-310 VLLSGAIW
+310 VILSGAIW

-329 TYNTGAVNDLQKKSI
+329 TYNTGLANDVQKKSI

-374 VYFRGMFNKFDD
+374 IYFRGMFNKFDD

-425 LSSKLSLDWMLS
+425 LSSKLNIDWMLS

-450 NEIKGLPISTFRQ
+450 NDIKGLPIATFRQ
-463 KINSGFNNL
+463 KITGGFANL
-472 SSDGNRYWGFDSPNG
+472 SNDGKRYWGFDSPNG
-487 IGGEYMDYGSD
+487 IGGEYLDYSSD
-498 VKDPNEVM
+498 AANPNEVM
-506 NPNKLLLSQLVISKL
+506 GANKLLLSQLVIAKL

-526 DKIARL
+526 DKIARV

-538 NSNITLKVG
+538 NPNISLKIG
-547 AKYRDKERTSTFG
+547 AKYREKDRNSTYG
-560 YNAVFLPGASL
+560 YTAVFLPNASL
-571 GIPNSPALLSL
+571 GIPNSPALLTL
-582 SQLTTTDPPKG
+582 SQLTTNEPPKG
-593 TGFLNGMN
+593 TTFLNGMN
-601 GNYNSYVMNPPT
+601 GDYSQYIMNPPT

-620 FSPEFLQQFGFRD
+620 YSPEFLQKNGFKD
-633 FSNVES
+633 FSNAET
-639 NATSVYTGEESVFA
+639 NATSVYTGEENVFA
-653 TYAMAEIKASEKFKI
+653 AYAMAEIKASDKFKI
-668 VGGFRNETT
+668 IGGFRNETT
-677 RLTLNGAKATKE
+677 RLTLNGAKATKS
-689 GTPATSVISSSVTES
+689 GTPAATVISESIVES

-720 PKASLRFAYTR
+720 PKANVRFAYTR

-750 SNPLTIT
+750 SNPNKIT
-757 RGNPNLK
+757 RGNPDLQ

-795 NIVFSDTSML
+795 DIVFSDTSMMNL
-805 NIDGTNYMVTQSKNL
+805 NGTDYMVTQAKNL
-820 QDSNLFGFEA
+820 QDSNLLGFEM
-830 GINKRLDFLPGFWNG
+830 GINKRLDFLPGFWSG
-845 FGVEFNYTFIDSKV
+845 FGVEFNYTFIDSSV
-859 DVPRTSNGIQYFDKT
+859 DVPRTANGVQYFDKT

-883 FNAILYYESKKLMI
+883 FNAILYYESNKVMVRL
-897 RVAGNY
+897 AGNY

-913 KLGPDYYIWSDKN
+913 NLGPNYYIWSDKN
-926 FTVDFSASYDIS
+926 FTIDFSASYDIS
-938 KKVKVFIELN
+938 KKVKLFIELN

-962 KKRVTSNEWY
+962 KKRITSNEWY
-972 GSRGQLGVRWQIF
+972 GSRGQMGVRWQIF

>member
-1 MTQQSAHICHQKKS
+1 
-15 MNYSIGFS
+15 MNNSIGFS
-23 KRGSRIIQ
+23 KQKSRIIQ
-31 ISAFFLIASFGTIH
+31 ISAFFLMASLGTIH

-72 AKTVSSLDGDFNILS
+72 AKAVSSLDGDFNLLS
-87 PKMGEV
+87 PKLGEINI
-93 SLKVEYIGYETKIF
+93 KVEYIGYETKIF
-107 PMVIK
+107 PVTIK

-122 ISPEE
+122 IAPEE
-127 KLTKDRTGSIQEV
+127 KKNKDEV
-140 VFTRSNA
+140 KDIEQVVISRPNA

-155 IKKNSNAIMEVIA
+155 IKKNNNAIMEVIA

-248 KAITPDMDGDAIGG
+248 KAVTPDMDGDAIGG
-262 SINFITRTAPT
+262 SINFITRTAPA
-273 KKTLSV
+273 KKTLSI

-290 DGTYNGSIVYG
+290 NATYNGSIVYG

-310 VLLSGAIW
+310 VILSGAIW

-329 TYNTGAVNDLQKKSI
+329 TYNTGLANDVQKKSI

-374 VYFRGMFNKFDD
+374 IYFRGMFNKFDD

-425 LSSKLSLDWMLS
+425 ISSKLNIDWMLS

-450 NEIKGLPISTFRQ
+450 NDIKGLPIATFRQ
-463 KINSGFNNL
+463 KITGGFTNL
-472 SSDGNRYWGFDSPNG
+472 SSDGKRYWSFDSPNG
-487 IGGEYMDYGSD
+487 IGGEYLDYSSD
-498 VKDPNEVM
+498 AANPNEVM
-506 NPNKLLLSQLVISKL
+506 RPDKLLLSQLVISKL

-526 DKIARL
+526 DKIARV

-538 NSNITLKVG
+538 NPNISLKIG
-547 AKYRDKERTSTFG
+547 AKYREKDRNSSYG
-560 YNAVFLPGASL
+560 YNAVFVPTTTSL
-571 GIPNSPALLSL
+571 LTL
-582 SQLTTTDPPKG
+582 SQLTTTDAPKG
-593 TGFLNGMN
+593 TAFLNGMN
-601 GNYNSYVMNPPT
+601 GDYSQYIMNPPT

-620 FSPEFLQQFGFRD
+620 YSPEFLQQNGFKD
-633 FSNVES
+633 FSNAEA
-639 NATSVYTGEESVFA
+639 NATSVYTGEENVFA
-653 TYAMAEIKASEKFKI
+653 AYAMAEIKASDKFKI
-668 VGGFRNETT
+668 IGGFRNEAT

-689 GTPATSVISSSVTES
+689 GSPVTTVISESIVES

-750 SNPLTIT
+750 SSPNRIT
-757 RGNPNLK
+757 RGNPDLQ
-764 PTFSHNFDM
+764 PTFSHNFDL

-795 NIVFSDTSML
+795 DIVFSDTSIINL
-805 NIDGTNYMVTQSKNL
+805 NGTDYMVTQAKNL
-820 QDSNLFGFEA
+820 QDSNLLGFEM
-830 GINKRLDFLPGFWNG
+830 GINKRLDFLPGFWSG
-845 FGVEFNYTFIDSKV
+845 FGVEFNYTFIDSSV
-859 DVPRTSNGIQYFDKT
+859 DVPRTANGVQYFDKT

-883 FNAILYYESKKLMI
+883 FNAILYYESNKIMVRL
-897 RVAGNY
+897 AGNY

-913 KLGPDYYIWSDKN
+913 NLGPNYYIWSDKN
-926 FTVDFSASYDIS
+926 FTIDFSASYDIS
-938 KKVKVFIELN
+938 KKVKLFIELN

>member
-1 MTQQSAHICHQKKS
+1 
-15 MNYSIGFS
+15 MNNSIGFS
-23 KRGSRIIQ
+23 KRRSGIIQ
-31 ISAFFLIASFGTIH
+31 ISAFFLMASFGTLQ

-64 NISIVDAE
+64 NISIVDTD
-72 AKTVSSLDGDFNILS
+72 AKTASSLDGDFNVLS
-87 PKMGEV
+87 PKLGDIMI
-93 SLKVEYIGYETKIF
+93 KVEYIGYETQTF
-107 PMVIK
+107 PVTVK

-122 ISPEE
+122 IIPED
-127 KLTKDRTGSIQEV
+127 KVTKDKVGNIQEV
-140 VFTRSNA
+140 VFTRPNA

-155 IKKNSNAIMEVIA
+155 IKRNNNAIMEVIA

-234 DVIPSELIQFVQVS
+234 DVVPSELIQFVQVS

-262 SINFITRTAPT
+262 SINFITRTAPA

-290 DGTYNGSIVYG
+290 DGTYNASLVYG

-329 TYNTGAVNDLQKKSI
+329 TYNTGVANDVQKKSI

-374 VYFRGMFNKFDD
+374 LYFRGMFNKFDD

-425 LSSKLSLDWMLS
+425 ISQKLSLDWMLS
-437 DYQAKYFLDTPPT
+437 DYQAKYFLDTPST
-450 NEIKGLPISTFRQ
+450 NDIKGLPISTFRQ
-463 KINSGFNNL
+463 KITGGFNNL
-472 SSDGNRYWGFDSPNG
+472 SSDGKRYWGFDSPDG
-487 IGGEYMDYGSD
+487 TGGEYLNYGSD

-506 NPNKLLLSQLVISKL
+506 SANKLLLSQLVISKL

-532 NLKYDI
+532 NLKYDL
-538 NSNITLKVG
+538 NPNITLKVG
-547 AKYRDKERTSTFG
+547 AKYRDKDRTSTFG
-560 YNAVFLPGASL
+560 YNAVFLPGASV
-571 GIPNSPALLSL
+571 GIPNSPALLTL
-582 SQLTTTDPPKG
+582 SQLATTNPPKG
-593 TGFLNGMN
+593 TEFLNGMN
-601 GNYNSYVMNPPT
+601 GNYSSYIMNPPT

-620 FSPEFLQQFGFRD
+620 YSPEFLQQYGFRD
-633 FSNVES
+633 FSNAES

-653 TYAMAEIKASEKFKI
+653 AYAMAEIKASEKFKI
-668 VGGFRNETT
+668 VGGFRNEST
-677 RLTLNGAKATKE
+677 RLTLNGSKATKE
-689 GTPATSVISSSVTES
+689 GTPATTVISPSVVES

-720 PKASLRFAYTR
+720 PKSSLRFAYTK

-750 SNPLTIT
+750 SNPFTIT
-757 RGNPNLK
+757 RGNPDLQ

-805 NIDGTNYMVTQSKNL
+805 NIGGTDYMVTQSKNL

-830 GINKRLDFLPGFWNG
+830 GINKRFDFLPGFWSG

-859 DVPRTSNGIQYFDKT
+859 EVPRTVDGIQYFDKT

-883 FNAILYYESKKLMI
+883 FNAILYYENKKVMI
-897 RVAGNY
+897 RLAGNY

-926 FTVDFSASYDIS
+926 FTVDFSASYDIN
-938 KKVKVFIELN
+938 KKIKVFIELN

-972 GSRGQLGVRWQIF
+972 GSRGQLGIRWQIF

>member
-1 MTQQSAHICHQKKS
+1 MKNSA
-15 MNYSIGFS
+15 GFL
-23 KRGSRIIQ
+23 KHKSRIIQ
-31 ISAFFLIASFGTIH
+31 VSAFFLFASFGTIQ
-45 AQTIKG
+45 AQTVKG
-51 TVVGKTNGALPGA
+51 TIVGKTNGALPGA
-64 NISIVDAE
+64 NISIVDAD
-72 AKTVSSLDGDFNILS
+72 AKAVSSLDGDFHLLS
-87 PKMGEV
+87 PKLGEV
-93 SLKVEYIGYETKIF
+93 TLKIEYIGYETQVF
-107 PMVIK
+107 PYIIK

-122 ISPEE
+122 IVPEE
-127 KLTKDRTGSIQEV
+127 KLISNKLTDIQEV
-140 VFTRSNA
+140 MVSRPNA

-234 DVIPSELIQFVQVS
+234 DVVPSELIQFVQVS

-262 SINFITRTAPT
+262 SINFITRTAPA

-290 DGTYNGSIVYG
+290 DGTYNASIVYG
-301 DRFFKNKLG
+301 DRFFKKKLG

-329 TYNTGAVNDLQKKSI
+329 TYNTSAANDIQRKSI
-344 STIMMKR
+344 NSVMMKR

-361 NGGLEYKFNANNK
+361 NGGLEYKFNADNK
-374 VYFRGMFNKFDD
+374 IYFRGMFNKFDD
-386 IRPVYESYVD
+386 IRPVYETYVD
-396 YTNSRYQYNFRYS
+396 YTNKRYQYNFRYS

-425 LSSKLSLDWMLS
+425 LSSKLNLDWMLS

-450 NEIKGLPISTFRQ
+450 NSTKGLPIATFRQ
-463 KINSGFNNL
+463 KITGGFNNL
-472 SSDGNRYWGFDSPNG
+472 SSDGNRYWGFDSPDG
-487 IGGEYMDYGSD
+487 IGGEYMDYSSD
-498 VKDPNEVM
+498 ITNQNDRLSAD
-506 NPNKLLLSQLVISKL
+506 KLLLSQLVIAKL

-526 DKIARL
+526 DKIARV
-532 NLKYDI
+532 NLKYDV
-538 NSNITLKVG
+538 NPNISIKVG
-547 AKYRDKERTSTFG
+547 AKYRDKDRTSTYG
-560 YNAVFLPGASL
+560 YNTVYLPGASL
-571 GIPNSPALLSL
+571 GIPNSPALLTL
-582 SQLTTTDPPKG
+582 SQLATTDAPSG
-593 TGFLNGMN
+593 TAFMGGMN
-601 GNYNSYVMNPPT
+601 GNYDSYIMNPPT

-620 FSPEFLQQFGFRD
+620 FSPEFLQQNGFRD
-633 FSNVES
+633 FSSAET

-653 TYAMAEIKASEKFKI
+653 AYAMAEIKASDKFKI
-668 VGGFRNETT
+668 VGGFRNEST
-677 RLTLNGAKATKE
+677 RMTLNGSKATKE
-689 GTPATSVISSSVTES
+689 GTPTITVISESIVES

-710 PMLHLRYNFS
+710 PMLHLRYNIS
-720 PKASLRFAYTR
+720 PKANIRFAYTK

-737 FGDMSPGS
+737 FGDLSPGS

-750 SNPLTIT
+750 STPFTIT
-757 RGNPNLK
+757 RGNPDLK
-764 PTFSHNFDM
+764 PTFSHNFDV

-795 NIVFSDTSML
+795 DIVFSDTSIL
-805 NIDGTNYMVTQSKNL
+805 NIGGTNYNVTQAKNL
-820 QDSNLFGFEA
+820 QDSNLIGFEA

-859 DVPRTSNGIQYFDKT
+859 EVPRTDSSGIQYFDKT
-874 TLPNQSKNL
+874 SLPNQSKNL
-883 FNAILYYESKKLMI
+883 FNAILYYEGNKIMVRL
-897 RVAGNY
+897 AGNY

-913 KLGPDYYIWSDKN
+913 KLGPQYYIWSDKN
-926 FTVDFSASYDIS
+926 FTVDFSASYDIT
-938 KKVKVFIELN
+938 KKLKIFVELN

-972 GSRGQLGVRWQIF
+972 GSRGQMGVRWQIF

>member
-1 MTQQSAHICHQKKS
+1 
-15 MNYSIGFS
+15 MNNSVGFS
-23 KRGSRIIQ
+23 KQKSRIIQ
-31 ISAFFLIASFGTIH
+31 ISAFFLMASLGTIH
-45 AQTIKG
+45 AQSIKG
-51 TVVGKTNGALPGA
+51 TIVGKTNGALPGA
-64 NISIVDAE
+64 NISIVDAD
-72 AKTVSSLDGDFNILS
+72 AKAISSLDGDFNLLS
-87 PKMGEV
+87 PRLGEV
-93 SLKVEYIGYETKIF
+93 NLKVEYIGYETKIF
-107 PMVIK
+107 PITIK

-122 ISPEE
+122 IAPEE
-127 KLTKDRTGSIQEV
+127 KKSNEKVSDIQQV
-140 VFTRSNA
+140 VISRPNA

-155 IKKNSNAIMEVIA
+155 IKKNNNAIMEVIA

-248 KAITPDMDGDAIGG
+248 KAVTPDMDGDAIGG
-262 SINFITRTAPT
+262 SINFITRTAPA
-273 KKTLSV
+273 KKILSV

-290 DGTYNGSIVYG
+290 NATYNGSIVYG
-301 DRFFKNKLG
+301 DRFLKNKLG
-310 VLLSGAIW
+310 VILSGAIW

-329 TYNTGAVNDLQKKSI
+329 TYNTGSSNNVQKNSI

-374 VYFRGMFNKFDD
+374 IYFRGMFNKFDD

-396 YTNSRYQYNFRYS
+396 YNNSRYQYNFRYS

-425 LSSKLSLDWMLS
+425 LSKKLNLDWMLS

-450 NEIKGLPISTFRQ
+450 NDIKGLPIATFRQ
-463 KINSGFNNL
+463 KITGGFANL
-472 SSDGNRYWGFDSPNG
+472 SNDGKRYWSFDSPNG
-487 IGGEYMDYGSD
+487 VGGEYLDYGSETTN
-498 VKDPNEVM
+498 PNEVM
-506 NPNKLLLSQLVISKL
+506 SADKLLLSQLVIAKL

-532 NLKYDI
+532 NLKYDVS
-538 NSNITLKVG
+538 SNITLKIG
-547 AKYRDKERTSTFG
+547 AKYREKDRNSTYG
-560 YNAVFLPGASL
+560 YNVVY
-571 GIPNSPALLSL
+571 IPTTSSLLSL
-582 SQLTTTDPPKG
+582 SQLATTEPPKG
-593 TGFLNGMN
+593 TTFLNGMN
-601 GNYNSYVMNPPT
+601 GDYSSYIMNPPT

-620 FSPEFLQQFGFRD
+620 YSPQFLQQNGFKD
-633 FSNVES
+633 FSS
-639 NATSVYTGEESVFA
+639 ADANATSVYTGEENVFA
-653 TYAMAEIKASEKFKI
+653 TYAMAEIKASDKFKI

-677 RLTLNGAKATKE
+677 RLTLYGSKATKE
-689 GTPATSVISSSVTES
+689 SATSTVISPSTVES

-710 PMLHLRYNFS
+710 PMLHLRYNLS
-720 PKASLRFAYTR
+720 PKSNIRFAYTR

-750 SNPLTIT
+750 TSPNKIT
-757 RGNPNLK
+757 RGNPDLK
-764 PTFSHNFDM
+764 PTFSHNFDL
-773 MGEYYFNNIGI
+773 MGEYYFDNIGI

-795 NIVFSDTSML
+795 DIVFQDTSIMNL
-805 NIDGTNYMVTQSKNL
+805 SGTDYMVTQAKNL
-820 QDSNLFGFEA
+820 KDSNLLGFEM
-830 GINKRLDFLPGFWNG
+830 GINKRFDFLPGFWSG
-845 FGVEFNYTFIDSKV
+845 FGVEFNYTYIDSKV
-859 DVPRTSNGIQYFDKT
+859 DVSRNDANGALITTDRTS
-874 TLPNQSKNL
+874 LPNQSKNL
-883 FNAILYYESKKLMI
+883 FNTILYYEGNKVMI
-897 RVAGNY
+897 RLAGNF
-903 RGKSVETINQ
+903 RGKSLETIN
-913 KLGPDYYIWSDKN
+913 KDLGPQYYIWSDKN
-926 FTVDFSASYDIS
+926 FTIDFSASYDIS
-938 KKVKVFIELN
+938 KKLKLFIELN

-962 KKRVTSNEWY
+962 KKRITSNEWY
-972 GSRGQLGVRWQIF
+972 GSRGQLGIRWQIF

>member
-1 MTQQSAHICHQKKS
+1 MIFFSGRKQSINRPILQKNKS
-15 MNYSIGFS
+15 MKNSTGFL
-23 KRGSRIIQ
+23 KERSRIIQ
-31 ISAFFLIASFGTIH
+31 VSAFFLMASFGTIH

-64 NISIVDAE
+64 NISIVDENTKA
-72 AKTVSSLDGDFNILS
+72 ASSLDGDFNLLS
-87 PKMGEV
+87 PKLGEIN
-93 SLKVEYIGYETKIF
+93 LKIEYIGYETKYFSIT
-107 PMVIK
+107 VK

-122 ISPEE
+122 IDPENLTSKD
-127 KLTKDRTGSIQEV
+127 KLKDIQEIIIA
-140 VFTRSNA
+140 RPNA

-155 IKKNSNAIMEVIA
+155 IKKNNNAIMEVIA

-234 DVIPSELIQFVQVS
+234 DVVPSELIQFVQVA
-248 KAITPDMDGDAIGG
+248 KAVTPDMDGDAIGG
-262 SINFITRTAPT
+262 SINFITRTAPA

-279 SGAGGYNTFSQ
+279 SGAGGYNNFSK
-290 DGTYNGSIVYG
+290 DGTYNASLVYG

-329 TYNTGAVNDLQKKSI
+329 TYNTNAANDVERKSI
-344 STIMMKR
+344 NTVMMKR

-386 IRPVYESYVD
+386 IRPVYETYVD
-396 YTNSRYQYNFRYS
+396 YTNTRYQYNFRYS

-425 LSSKLSLDWMLS
+425 LTSKLSLDWMLS
-437 DYQAKYFLDTPPT
+437 DYSAKYFLDTPPT
-450 NEIKGLPISTFRQ
+450 NDTKGLPIATFRQ
-463 KINSGFNNL
+463 KISGGFNNL
-472 SSDGNRYWGFDSPNG
+472 TGGKRYWGFDSPQG
-487 IGGEYMDYGSD
+487 IGGEYTDYSSD
-498 VKDPNEVM
+498 IANSNDVISA
-506 NPNKLLLSQLVISKL
+506 NKLLLSQLVISKL

-526 DKIARL
+526 DKIGRV
-532 NLKYDI
+532 NFKYDI
-538 NSNITLKVG
+538 NSNITLKAG
-547 AKYRDKERTSTFG
+547 AKYREKDRTSTFG
-560 YNAVFLPGASL
+560 YNAVYLPSAGNSL
-571 GIPNSPALLSL
+571 TL
-582 SQLTTTDPPKG
+582 SQLATSEPPKG
-593 TGFLNGMN
+593 TAFLGNMN
-601 GNYNSYVMNPPT
+601 GNYNQYVMNPPT
-613 KDQLFQM
+613 KDQLFNL
-620 FSPEFLQQFGFRD
+620 FSPQTLQQNGFNELNDPAR
-633 FSNVES
+633 N
-639 NATSVYTGEESVFA
+639 TSLYTGEESVFA
-653 TYAMAEIKASEKFKI
+653 AYAMAEIKASEKFKI
-668 VGGFRNETT
+668 IGGFRNEST
-677 RLTLNGAKATKE
+677 RLTLNGSKLTKE
-689 GTPATSVISSSVTES
+689 ASVSTLSPSVVES
-704 NYNAFL
+704 NYDAFL
-710 PMLHLRYNFS
+710 PMLHLRYNIS
-720 PKASLRFAYTR
+720 PKANIRFAYTK

-745 SIDNT
+745 SIDN
-750 SNPLTIT
+750 SSFVIT
-757 RGNPNLK
+757 RGNPDLK
-764 PTFSHNFDM
+764 PTFSQNLDL

-795 NIVFSDTSML
+795 DIVFSDTSVM
-805 NIDGTNYMVTQSKNL
+805 NIDGTNYTVTQSKNL
-820 QDSNLFGFEA
+820 QDSKLLGFEA

-845 FGVEFNYTFIDSKV
+845 FGVEFNYTYIDSEV
-859 DVPRTSNGIQYFDKT
+859 EVPRTANIFDKT
-874 TLPNQSKNL
+874 SLPNQSKNL
-883 FNAILYYESKKLMI
+883 FNAILYYEGNKVMVRL
-897 RVAGNY
+897 AGNY

-926 FTVDFSASYDIS
+926 FTIDFSASYDIT

-962 KKRVTSNEWY
+962 KKRITSNEWY
-972 GSRGQLGVRWQIF
+972 GSRGQMGVRWQLF

>member
-1 MTQQSAHICHQKKS
+1 MT
-15 MNYSIGFS
+15 NSIGFLKQKS
-23 KRGSRIIQ
+23 GIIQ
-31 ISAFFLIASFGTIH
+31 ISAFFLMASFGTIQ

-51 TVVGKTNGALPGA
+51 TVIGKTNGALPGA

-72 AKTVSSLDGDFNILS
+72 ARTVSSLEGDFNLLS
-87 PKMGEV
+87 PRLGEV
-93 SLKVEYIGYETKIF
+93 NLKVEYIGYETKIF
-107 PMVIK
+107 PVTIK

-122 ISPEE
+122 IVPED
-127 KLTKDRTGSIQEV
+127 KTKKDKISNIEEIV
-140 VFTRSNA
+140 VTRPNA

-155 IKKNSNAIMEVIA
+155 IKKNNNAIMEVIA

-211 TSALFNGNRLPSAN
+211 TSTLFNGNRLPSAN

-234 DVIPSELIQFVQVS
+234 DVVPSELIQFVQVS
-248 KAITPDMDGDAIGG
+248 KAVTPDMDGDAIGG
-262 SINFITRTAPT
+262 SINFITRTAPA

-290 DGTYNGSIVYG
+290 NATYNGSIVYG
-301 DRFFKNKLG
+301 DRFFGNRLG
-310 VLLSGAIW
+310 VILSGAIW

-329 TYNTGAVNDLQKKSI
+329 TYNTAAANDTQKKSI
-344 STIMMKR
+344 SSVMLKR

-361 NGGLEYKFNANNK
+361 NGGLEYKLNASNK

-396 YTNSRYQYNFRYS
+396 YASNRYQYNFRYS

-425 LSSKLSLDWMLS
+425 IGSKLNIDWMLS

-450 NEIKGLPISTFRQ
+450 NDVKGLPIATFRQ
-463 KINSGFNNL
+463 KITSGFNNL
-472 SSDGNRYWGFDSPNG
+472 SSDGKRYWSFDSPNG
-487 IGGEYMDYGSD
+487 TGGEYEDYGFE

-506 NPNKLLLSQLVISKL
+506 SADKLLLSQLVIAKL

-526 DKIARL
+526 DKIARV
-532 NLKYDI
+532 NLKYDLSPRI
-538 NSNITLKVG
+538 VLKAG
-547 AKYRDKERTSTFG
+547 AKYRDKDRTSTYG
-560 YNAVFLPGASL
+560 YNAVFLPGAAV

-582 SQLTTTDPPKG
+582 SQLATTDPPKG
-593 TGFLNGMN
+593 IDFLNGLN
-601 GNYNSYVMNPPT
+601 GNYNSYIMNPPT

-620 FSPEFLQQFGFRD
+620 YSPAFLQQYGFMD
-633 FSNVES
+633 FSNAAS
-639 NATSVYTGEESVFA
+639 NATSVYTGEESAFA
-653 TYAMAEIKASEKFKI
+653 VYAMAEIKATDKFKI

-677 RLTLNGAKATKE
+677 RLTLNGAKAT
-689 GTPATSVISSSVTES
+689 TTAANTTTISPSVVES

-720 PKASLRFAYTR
+720 PKSNLRLAYTR

-750 SNPLTIT
+750 TSPFTIT
-757 RGNPNLK
+757 RGNPDLK
-764 PTFSHNFDM
+764 PTFSHNLDL

-795 NIVFSDTSML
+795 DIVFSDTSIM
-805 NIDGTNYMVTQSKNL
+805 NIDGTDYRVTQSKNL
-820 QDSNLFGFEA
+820 QDSNLIGFEA
-830 GINKRLDFLPGFWNG
+830 GINKRLDFLPGFWSG
-845 FGVEFNYTFIDSKV
+845 FGIEFNYTYIDSRV
-859 DVPRTSNGIQYFDKT
+859 EVPRAGADGTQYFDKT
-874 TLPNQSKNL
+874 MLPNQSKNL
-883 FNAILYYESKKLMI
+883 FNAILYYENEKVMVRL
-897 RVAGNY
+897 AGNY

-913 KLGPDYYIWSDKN
+913 NLGPEYYIWSDKN
-926 FTVDFSASYDIS
+926 FTIDFSASYDIS
-938 KKVKVFIELN
+938 KKVKLFIELN
-948 NLSNES
+948 NLSNEN

-962 KKRVTSNEWY
+962 KKRITSNEWY
-972 GSRGQLGVRWQIF
+972 GSRGQLGIRWQLF

>member
-1 MTQQSAHICHQKKS
+1 
-15 MNYSIGFS
+15 MNNSIGFS
-23 KRGSRIIQ
+23 KQKSRIIQ
-31 ISAFFLIASFGTIH
+31 ISAFFLMASLGTIH
-45 AQTIKG
+45 AQSIKG

-64 NISIVDAE
+64 NISIVDAN
-72 AKTVSSLDGDFNILS
+72 AKAISSLDGDFNLLS
-87 PKMGEV
+87 PTLGEV
-93 SLKVEYIGYETKIF
+93 NLKVEYLGYETKIF
-107 PMVIK
+107 PITIK
-112 EGTNDIGYIT
+112 EGTNDLGYIT
-122 ISPEE
+122 IAPEE
-127 KLTKDRTGSIQEV
+127 KKSKEKVNDIQQV
-140 VFTRSNA
+140 VISRPNA

-155 IKKNSNAIMEVIA
+155 IKKNNNAIMEVIA

-248 KAITPDMDGDAIGG
+248 KAVTPDMDGDAIGG
-262 SINFITRTAPT
+262 SINFITRTAPA

-290 DGTYNGSIVYG
+290 NATYNGSIVYG

-310 VLLSGAIW
+310 VILSGAIW

-329 TYNTGAVNDLQKKSI
+329 TYNTGSSNSVQKNSI
-344 STIMMKR
+344 STVMMKR

-374 VYFRGMFNKFDD
+374 IYFRGMFNKFDD

-396 YTNSRYQYNFRYS
+396 YNNSRYQYNFRYS

-425 LSSKLSLDWMLS
+425 LSKKLNLDWMLS
-437 DYQAKYFLDTPPT
+437 DYQAKYFLDTPST
-450 NEIKGLPISTFRQ
+450 NDTKGLPIATFRQ
-463 KINSGFNNL
+463 KITGGFTNL
-472 SSDGNRYWGFDSPNG
+472 SNDGKRYWSFDSPNG
-487 IGGEYMDYGSD
+487 VGGEYLDYGSETAN
-498 VKDPNEVM
+498 PSEVM
-506 NPNKLLLSQLVISKL
+506 SANKLLLSQLVIAKL

-532 NLKYDI
+532 NLKYDV
-538 NSNITLKVG
+538 NSNITLKIG
-547 AKYRDKERTSTFG
+547 AKYREKDRNSTYG
-560 YNAVFLPGASL
+560 YNAVYIPTTAS
-571 GIPNSPALLSL
+571 LLSL
-582 SQLTTTDPPKG
+582 SQLATTEPPKG
-593 TGFLNGMN
+593 TTFLNGMN
-601 GNYNSYVMNPPT
+601 GDYSSYIMNPPT

-620 FSPEFLQQFGFRD
+620 YSPEFLQQNGFKD
-633 FSNVES
+633 FSNAEA
-639 NATSVYTGEESVFA
+639 NATSVYTGKENVFA
-653 TYAMAEIKASEKFKI
+653 TYAMAEIKASDKFKI

-677 RLTLNGAKATKE
+677 RLTLYGSKATK
-689 GTPATSVISSSVTES
+689 TSATSTVISPSTVES

-710 PMLHLRYNFS
+710 PMLHLRYNLS
-720 PKASLRFAYTR
+720 SQSNIRFAYTR

-750 SNPLTIT
+750 TSPNTIT
-757 RGNPNLK
+757 RGNPDLK
-764 PTFSHNFDM
+764 PTFSHNFDL
-773 MGEYYFNNIGI
+773 MGEYYFDNIGI

-795 NIVFSDTSML
+795 DIVFQDTSIL
-805 NIDGTNYMVTQSKNL
+805 NLNGTDYRVTQAKNL
-820 QDSNLFGFEA
+820 KDSSLLGFEA
-830 GINKRLDFLPGFWNG
+830 GINKRFDFLPGFWSG
-845 FGVEFNYTFIDSKV
+845 FGVELNYTYIDSKV
-859 DVPRTSNGIQYFDKT
+859 DVSRNDTSGALITTDRTS
-874 TLPNQSKNL
+874 LPNQSKNL
-883 FNAILYYESKKLMI
+883 FNTILYYEGNKVMI
-897 RVAGNY
+897 RLAGNF
-903 RGKSVETINQ
+903 RGKSLETIN
-913 KLGPDYYIWSDKN
+913 KDLGPQYYIWSDKN
-926 FTVDFSASYDIS
+926 FTIDFSASYDIS
-938 KKVKVFIELN
+938 KKVKLFIELN

-962 KKRVTSNEWY
+962 KKRITSNEWY
-972 GSRGQLGVRWQIF
+972 GSRGQLGIRWQIF

>member
-1 MTQQSAHICHQKKS
+1 

-23 KRGSRIIQ
+23 KRNSRIIQ

-51 TVVGKTNGALPGA
+51 TVVGKTNGTLPGA
-64 NISIVDAE
+64 NISIVDSE
-72 AKTVSSLDGDFNILS
+72 AKTVSSLDGDFNVLS
-87 PKMGEV
+87 PKLGEV

-107 PMVIK
+107 PIVIK

-127 KLTKDRTGSIQEV
+127 KPTKDKVGSIQEV
-140 VFTRSNA
+140 VFTRPNA

-155 IKKNSNAIMEVIA
+155 IKKNNNAIMEVIA

-234 DVIPSELIQFVQVS
+234 DVVPSELIQFVQVS

-329 TYNTGAVNDLQKKSI
+329 TYNTGAASDLQKKSI

-396 YTNSRYQYNFRYS
+396 YTNTRYQYNFRYS

-425 LSSKLSLDWMLS
+425 ISQKLSVDWMLS

-472 SSDGNRYWGFDSPNG
+472 SSDGKRYWGFDSPNG
-487 IGGEYMDYGSD
+487 IGGEYLDYGSD

-526 DKIARL
+526 DKIARV

-571 GIPNSPALLSL
+571 GIPNSPALVSL

-620 FSPEFLQQFGFRD
+620 FSPEFLQQFGFKD
-633 FSNVES
+633 FSSAES

-653 TYAMAEIKASEKFKI
+653 AYAMAEIKASEKFKI

-689 GTPATSVISSSVTES
+689 GTPATTVISSSVVES

-750 SNPLTIT
+750 SNPFTIT
-757 RGNPNLK
+757 RGNPDLK

-773 MGEYYFNNIGI
+773 MAEYYFNNIGI

-805 NIDGTNYMVTQSKNL
+805 NIGGTDYMVTQSKNL

-845 FGVEFNYTFIDSKV
+845 FGVEFNYTFINSKV
-859 DVPRTSNGIQYFDKT
+859 EVPRTVDGVQYFDKT

-897 RVAGNY
+897 RLAGNY

-938 KKVKVFIELN
+938 KKVKIFIELN

-972 GSRGQLGVRWQIF
+972 GSRGQMGVRWQIF

>member
-1 MTQQSAHICHQKKS
+1 
-15 MNYSIGFS
+15 
-23 KRGSRIIQ
+23 
-31 ISAFFLIASFGTIH
+31 
-45 AQTIKG
+45 
-51 TVVGKTNGALPGA
+51 
-64 NISIVDAE
+64 
-72 AKTVSSLDGDFNILS
+72 
-87 PKMGEV
+87 
-93 SLKVEYIGYETKIF
+93 
-107 PMVIK
+107 
-112 EGTNDIGYIT
+112 
-122 ISPEE
+122 
-127 KLTKDRTGSIQEV
+127 
-140 VFTRSNA
+140 
-147 LTQAKAYE
+147 
-155 IKKNSNAIMEVIA
+155 
-168 ADAIGKLPDRNAAE
+168 
-182 AVQRVQGVA
+182 
-191 VARYHGEADQATVR
+191 
-205 GTPFAW
+205 
-211 TSALFNGNRLPSAN
+211 
-225 VLGNRSFVL
+225 
-234 DVIPSELIQFVQVS
+234 
-248 KAITPDMDGDAIGG
+248 
-262 SINFITRTAPT
+262 
-273 KKTLSV
+273 
-279 SGAGGYNTFSQ
+279 
-290 DGTYNGSIVYG
+290 
-301 DRFFKNKLG
+301 
-310 VLLSGAIW
+310 
-318 DRQWGADSFDV
+318 
-329 TYNTGAVNDLQKKSI
+329 
-344 STIMMKR
+344 
-351 YMGTRRTIGL
+351 
-361 NGGLEYKFNANNK
+361 
-374 VYFRGMFNKFDD
+374 
-386 IRPVYESYVD
+386 
-396 YTNSRYQYNFRYS
+396 
-409 HYQTELY
+409 
-416 GMELGGEHS
+416 MELGGEHS

-633 FSNVES
+633 FSSVES

-757 RGNPNLK
+757 RGNPDLK

>member
-1 MTQQSAHICHQKKS
+1 M
-15 MNYSIGFS
+15 
-23 KRGSRIIQ
+23 
-31 ISAFFLIASFGTIH
+31 ASFGTIH

-51 TVVGKTNGALPGA
+51 TVVGKTNGALLGA
-64 NISIVDAE
+64 NISIVDVDVKA
-72 AKTVSSLDGDFNILS
+72 VSSLDGDFNLLS
-87 PKMGEV
+87 PKLGEINI
-93 SLKVEYIGYETKIF
+93 KVEYIGYETKIF
-107 PMVIK
+107 PITIK

-122 ISPEE
+122 IAPEE
-127 KLTKDRTGSIQEV
+127 KKNKDKINDIQEV
-140 VFTRSNA
+140 VISRPNA

-155 IKKNSNAIMEVIA
+155 IKKNNNAIMEVIA

-248 KAITPDMDGDAIGG
+248 KAVTPDMDGDAIGG
-262 SINFITRTAPT
+262 SINFITRTAPA

-290 DGTYNGSIVYG
+290 NATYNGSIVYG

-310 VLLSGAIW
+310 VILSGAIW

-329 TYNTGAVNDLQKKSI
+329 TYNTASTNEIQKKSI

-374 VYFRGMFNKFDD
+374 IYFRGMFNKFDD

-396 YTNSRYQYNFRYS
+396 YTNNRYQYNFRYS

-425 LSSKLSLDWMLS
+425 LSSKLNIDWMVS

-450 NEIKGLPISTFRQ
+450 NDIKGLPIATFRQ
-463 KINSGFNNL
+463 KSTGGFANL
-472 SSDGNRYWGFDSPNG
+472 SNDGKRYWGFDSPNG
-487 IGGEYMDYGSD
+487 VGGEYLDYSSD
-498 VKDPNEVM
+498 TANPNEVM
-506 NPNKLLLSQLVISKL
+506 SPDKLLLSQLVISKL

-526 DKIARL
+526 DKIGRV

-538 NSNITLKVG
+538 NPNISLKIG
-547 AKYRDKERTSTFG
+547 AKYREKDRTSTYG
-560 YNAVFLPGASL
+560 YTAVFLPNASL
-571 GIPNSPALLSL
+571 GIPNSPALLTL
-582 SQLTTTDPPKG
+582 SQLTTNEPPKG
-593 TGFLNGMN
+593 STFLNGMN
-601 GNYNSYVMNPPT
+601 GDYSQYIMNPPT

-620 FSPEFLQQFGFRD
+620 YSPEFLQQNGFKD
-633 FSNVES
+633 FSNAET
-639 NATSVYTGEESVFA
+639 NATSVYTGEENVFA
-653 TYAMAEIKASEKFKI
+653 AYAMAEIKASDKFKI

-689 GTPATSVISSSVTES
+689 GTPATTVISESIVES

-745 SIDNT
+745 SVDNT
-750 SNPLTIT
+750 SSPFKIT
-757 RGNPNLK
+757 RGNPDLQ
-764 PTFSHNFDM
+764 PTFSHNFDL

-795 NIVFSDTSML
+795 DIVFSDTSIMNL
-805 NIDGTNYMVTQSKNL
+805 NGTDYMVTQAKNL
-820 QDSNLFGFEA
+820 QDSNLVGLEV
-830 GINKRLDFLPGFWNG
+830 GINKRLDFLPGFWSG
-845 FGVEFNYTFIDSKV
+845 FGVEFNYTFIDSSV
-859 DVPRTSNGIQYFDKT
+859 EVPRTANGIQYFDKT

-883 FNAILYYESKKLMI
+883 FNAILYYESNKVMVRL
-897 RVAGNY
+897 AGNY

-913 KLGPDYYIWSDKN
+913 NLGPNYYIWSDKN
-926 FTVDFSASYDIS
+926 FTIDFSASYDIS

>member
-1 MTQQSAHICHQKKS
+1 
-15 MNYSIGFS
+15 MNNSTGFS
-23 KRGSRIIQ
+23 KQKSRIIQ
-31 ISAFFLIASFGTIH
+31 ISAFFLLASFGTIH

-64 NISIVDAE
+64 NISIVDAD
-72 AKTVSSLDGDFNILS
+72 AKAVSSLDGDFNLLS
-87 PKMGEV
+87 PKLGEIN
-93 SLKVEYIGYETKIF
+93 LKVEYIGYETKIF
-107 PMVIK
+107 PVTIK

-122 ISPEE
+122 IDPED
-127 KLTKDRTGSIQEV
+127 KRILKDKVSNIQEV
-140 VFTRSNA
+140 VIARPNA

-155 IKKNSNAIMEVIA
+155 IKKNTNAIMEVIA

-211 TSALFNGNRLPSAN
+211 TSTLFNGNRLPSAN

-234 DVIPSELIQFVQVS
+234 DVVPSELIQFVQVS
-248 KAITPDMDGDAIGG
+248 KAVTPDMDGDAIGG
-262 SINFITRTAPT
+262 SINFITRTAPA

-290 DGTYNGSIVYG
+290 NATYNGSIVYG

-310 VLLSGAIW
+310 VILSGAIW

-329 TYNTGAVNDLQKKSI
+329 TYNTSAQNDIQRKSI
-344 STIMMKR
+344 SSVMLKR

-361 NGGLEYKFNANNK
+361 NGGLEYKLNANNK

-396 YTNSRYQYNFRYS
+396 YTNNRYQYNFRYS

-416 GMELGGEHS
+416 GMELGGEHNIT
-425 LSSKLSLDWMLS
+425 SKLNIDWMLS
-437 DYQAKYFLDTPPT
+437 DYQARYFLDTPPT
-450 NEIKGLPISTFRQ
+450 NATNGLPIATFRQ
-463 KINSGFNNL
+463 KITSGFNNL
-472 SSDGNRYWGFDSPNG
+472 SDDGYRYWGFDSPDG
-487 IGGEYMDYGSD
+487 IGGEYADYGSD

-506 NPNKLLLSQLVISKL
+506 NPNKLLLSQLVIAKL

-526 DKIARL
+526 DKIARV

-538 NSNITLKVG
+538 NPNITVKIG
-547 AKYRDKERTSTFG
+547 AKYREKDRTSTYG
-560 YNAVFLPGASL
+560 YNAIYLPAASL
-571 GIPNSPALLSL
+571 GVPNAPALLSL
-582 SQLTTTDPPKG
+582 SQLTTTNPPKG
-593 TGFLNGMN
+593 IDFLSGLN
-601 GNYNSYVMNPPT
+601 GNYSSYIMNPPT
-613 KDQLFQM
+613 KDQLYQM
-620 FSPEFLQQFGFRD
+620 YSPAFLQQYGFMD
-633 FSNVES
+633 LSNTGSTAIS

-653 TYAMAEIKASEKFKI
+653 AYAMAEIKASDKFKI

-677 RLTLNGAKATKE
+677 RLTLNGAKAT
-689 GTPATSVISSSVTES
+689 TTAPNTTTISPSVVES

-720 PKASLRFAYTR
+720 PKASLRLAYTR

-750 SNPLTIT
+750 TSPYSIT
-757 RGNPNLK
+757 RGNPDLK
-764 PTFSHNFDM
+764 PTFSHNFDL

-795 NIVFSDTSML
+795 DIVFTDASIM
-805 NIDGTNYMVTQSKNL
+805 NIDGTNYKVTQAKNL
-820 QDSNLFGFEA
+820 QDSNLVGFEA
-830 GINKRLDFLPGFWNG
+830 GINKRLDFLPGFWSG
-845 FGVEFNYTFIDSKV
+845 FGVEFNYTYIDSHV
-859 DVPRTSNGIQYFDKT
+859 EVPRTGADGIQYFDKT

-883 FNAILYYESKKLMI
+883 FNAILYYENKKVMI
-897 RVAGNY
+897 RLAGNY

-913 KLGPDYYIWSDKN
+913 NLGPEYYIWSDKN
-926 FTVDFSASYDIS
+926 FTIDFSASYDIS
-938 KKVKVFIELN
+938 KKVKLFIELN
-948 NLSNES
+948 NLSNEN

-962 KKRVTSNEWY
+962 KKRITSNEWY
-972 GSRGQLGVRWQIF
+972 GSRGQLGIRWQLF

>member
-1 MTQQSAHICHQKKS
+1 
-15 MNYSIGFS
+15 MNNSIGFS
-23 KRGSRIIQ
+23 KQKSRIIQ
-31 ISAFFLIASFGTIH
+31 VSAFFLIASFGALH
-45 AQTIKG
+45 AQSIKG
-51 TVVGKTNGALPGA
+51 TIVGKTNGALPGA
-64 NISIVDAE
+64 NISIIDE
-72 AKTVSSLDGDFNILS
+72 ESRTVSALDGDFKLLS
-87 PKMGEV
+87 PRTGNIN
-93 SLKVEYIGYETKIF
+93 LKVEYIGYETKIF
-107 PMVIK
+107 PVTLK
-112 EGTNDIGYIT
+112 EGTNDLGYIT
-122 ISPEE
+122 IEPEN
-127 KLTKDRTGSIQEV
+127 KKDKDKVNDIQEV
-140 VFTRSNA
+140 IIARPNA

-155 IKKNSNAIMEVIA
+155 IKKNNNAIMEVIA

-234 DVIPSELIQFVQVS
+234 DVVPSELIQFVQVS
-248 KAITPDMDGDAIGG
+248 KAVTPDMDGDAIGG
-262 SINFITRTAPT
+262 SINFITRTAPA
-273 KKTLSV
+273 KKTLNI

-290 DGTYNGSIVYG
+290 NATYNGSIVYG

-310 VLLSGAIW
+310 IILSGAIW

-329 TYNTGAVNDLQKKSI
+329 TYNTSAKNEVEKKSI
-344 STIMMKR
+344 NSVMMKR

-416 GMELGGEHS
+416 GMEWGGEHS
-425 LSSKLSLDWMLS
+425 LSSKLNLDWMLS
-437 DYQAKYFLDTPPT
+437 DYQAKYFLETPPT
-450 NEIKGLPISTFRQ
+450 NSVKGLPIATFRQ
-463 KINSGFNNL
+463 KITGGFNNL
-472 SSDGNRYWGFDSPNG
+472 STGGKRYWGFDSPDG
-487 IGGEYMDYGSD
+487 IGGNYMDYSSD
-498 VKDPNEVM
+498 LADSNEVM
-506 NPNKLLLSQLVISKL
+506 DAHKLLLSQLVIAKL

-526 DKIARL
+526 DKIARA
-532 NLKYDI
+532 NLKYDL

-547 AKYRDKERTSTFG
+547 AKYREKDRNSTYG
-560 YNAVFLPGASL
+560 YNAVF
-571 GIPNSPALLSL
+571 IPTTPSLLSL
-582 SQLTTTDPPKG
+582 SQLATTDPPKG
-593 TGFLNGMN
+593 TGFLSGMN
-601 GNYNSYVMNPPT
+601 GNFNSYVMNPPT
-613 KDQLFQM
+613 KDQLFQL
-620 FSPEFLQQFGFRD
+620 FSPEFLQQNGFKD
-633 FSNVES
+633 YSNAAT

-653 TYAMAEIKASEKFKI
+653 AYAMAEIKASEKFKI
-668 VGGFRNETT
+668 IGGFRNETT
-677 RLTLNGAKATKE
+677 RLTLNGAKSTTE
-689 GTPATSVISSSVTES
+689 GNETVITPSIVES

-710 PMLHLRYNFS
+710 PMLHLRYNLS

-737 FGDMSPGS
+737 FGDMSPGI

-750 SNPLTIT
+750 TNPFRMT
-757 RGNPNLK
+757 RGNPDLK

-795 NIVFSDTSML
+795 DIVFSDTSTM
-805 NIDGTNYMVTQSKNL
+805 NIGGTDYSVTQAKNL
-820 QDSNLFGFEA
+820 QDSNLLGFEA
-830 GINKRLDFLPGFWNG
+830 GINKRLDFLPGFWSG

-859 DVPRTSNGIQYFDKT
+859 EVPRTDENGVVYHDKT
-874 TLPNQSKNL
+874 TLPNQSKSL
-883 FNAILYYESKKLMI
+883 FNAILYYEAKKLMI
-897 RVAGNY
+897 RLAGNY

-913 KLGPDYYIWSDKN
+913 SLGPEYYIWSDKN
-926 FTVDFSASYDIS
+926 FTIDFSASYDIS
-938 KKVKVFIELN
+938 KKVKLFIELN

-954 LRLYMGDN
+954 LKLYMGNN
-962 KKRVTSNEWY
+962 KKRITSNEWY
-972 GSRGQLGVRWQIF
+972 GSRGQLGIRWQIF

>member
-1 MTQQSAHICHQKKS
+1 
-15 MNYSIGFS
+15 MNNSIGFS
-23 KRGSRIIQ
+23 NQKSRIIQ
-31 ISAFFLIASFGTIH
+31 ISAFFLLASFGTIH

-64 NISIVDAE
+64 NISIVDAD
-72 AKTVSSLDGDFNILS
+72 AKSVSSLDGDFNLLS
-87 PKMGEV
+87 PKLGEINV
-93 SLKVEYIGYETKIF
+93 KVEYIGYETKIF
-107 PMVIK
+107 PVTIK
-112 EGTNDIGYIT
+112 EGTNDLGYLT
-122 ISPEE
+122 INPED
-127 KLTKDRTGSIQEV
+127 KKVKDKVSDIQEV
-140 VFTRSNA
+140 VIARPNA

-155 IKKNSNAIMEVIA
+155 IKKNNNAIMEVIA

-234 DVIPSELIQFVQVS
+234 DVVPSELIQFVQVS
-248 KAITPDMDGDAIGG
+248 KAVTPDMDGDAIGG
-262 SINFITRTAPT
+262 SINFITRTAPA

-279 SGAGGYNTFSQ
+279 SGAGGYNNFSHNA
-290 DGTYNGSIVYG
+290 TYNGSIVYG

-310 VLLSGAIW
+310 VILSGAIW
-318 DRQWGADSFDV
+318 DRQWGADAFDV
-329 TYNTGAVNDLQKKSI
+329 TYNTGAENDVQKKSI
-344 STIMMKR
+344 NSVMMKR

-361 NGGLEYKFNANNK
+361 NGGLEYKLNANNK
-374 VYFRGMFNKFDD
+374 FYFRGMFNKFDD

-396 YTNSRYQYNFRYS
+396 YTNNRYQYNFRYS

-425 LSSKLSLDWMLS
+425 ITPKLNIDWMLS

-450 NEIKGLPISTFRQ
+450 NEIKGLPIATFRQ
-463 KINSGFNNL
+463 KITGGFTNL
-472 SSDGNRYWGFDSPNG
+472 SNDGKRYWGFDSPNG
-487 IGGEYMDYGSD
+487 IGGEYMDYTSD
-498 VKDPNEVM
+498 TANPNEVM
-506 NPNKLLLSQLVISKL
+506 SADKLLLSQLVIAKL

-526 DKIARL
+526 DKIARV
-532 NLKYDI
+532 NLKYDV
-538 NSNITLKVG
+538 NSNITLKIG
-547 AKYRDKERTSTFG
+547 AKYREKDRNSTYG
-560 YNAVFLPGASL
+560 YNAVFIPTTSSL
-571 GIPNSPALLSL
+571 LNL
-582 SQLTTTDPPKG
+582 SQLSTSEPPKG
-593 TGFLNGMN
+593 TAFLGGMN
-601 GNYNSYVMNPPT
+601 GNFDQYVMNPPT

-620 FSPEFLQQFGFRD
+620 FSPAFLQENGFKD
-633 FSNVES
+633 YSSAEA

-653 TYAMAEIKASEKFKI
+653 TYAMAEIKASDKFKI

-677 RLTLNGAKATKE
+677 RLTLKGAKSTKE
-689 GTPATSVISSSVTES
+689 GSSSVITPSVVES

-720 PKASLRFAYTR
+720 PKASVRFAYTK

-745 SIDNT
+745 TIDNT
-750 SNPLTIT
+750 TNPMRIT
-757 RGNPNLK
+757 RGNPDLK
-764 PTFSHNFDM
+764 PTFSHNLDL

-795 NIVFSDTSML
+795 DIVFSDTSMM
-805 NIDGTNYMVTQSKNL
+805 NVGGTDYMVSQPKNL
-820 QDSNLFGFEA
+820 QDSKLFGFEI

-859 DVPRTSNGIQYFDKT
+859 EVPRTDKNGVIHFDKT
-874 TLPNQSKNL
+874 ALPNQSRNL
-883 FNAILYYESKKLMI
+883 FNAILYYESNKVMI
-897 RVAGNY
+897 RLAGNY

-913 KLGPDYYIWSDKN
+913 SLGPDYYIWSDKN
-926 FTVDFSASYDIS
+926 FTIDFSASYDIS
-938 KKVKVFIELN
+938 KKVKLFIELN

-962 KKRVTSNEWY
+962 KQRITSNEWY
-972 GSRGQLGVRWQIF
+972 GSRGQMGVRWQIF

>member
-1 MTQQSAHICHQKKS
+1 
-15 MNYSIGFS
+15 MNNSIGFS
-23 KRGSRIIQ
+23 KQKSRIIQ
-31 ISAFFLIASFGTIH
+31 VSAFFLMASFGTIH

-72 AKTVSSLDGDFNILS
+72 QKAVSSLDGDFSLLS
-87 PKMGEV
+87 PKLGEV
-93 SLKVEYIGYETKIF
+93 NLKVEYIGYETRIF
-107 PMVIK
+107 PVTLK
-112 EGTNDIGYIT
+112 EGTNDLGYIT
-122 ISPEE
+122 IEPED
-127 KLTKDRTGSIQEV
+127 KRTKDKISNIQEV
-140 VFTRSNA
+140 VIARPNA

-155 IKKNSNAIMEVIA
+155 IKKNNNAIMEVIA

-234 DVIPSELIQFVQVS
+234 DVVPSELIQFVQVS
-248 KAITPDMDGDAIGG
+248 KAVTPDMDGDAIGG
-262 SINFITRTAPT
+262 SINFITRTAPA

-290 DGTYNGSIVYG
+290 NATYNGSVVYG
-301 DRFFKNKLG
+301 DRFFNNKLG
-310 VLLSGAIW
+310 VILSGAIW
-318 DRQWGADSFDV
+318 DRQWGADAFDV
-329 TYNTGAVNDLQKKSI
+329 SYNTGAANDIQKKSI
-344 STIMMKR
+344 NTIMMKR

-361 NGGLEYKFNANNK
+361 NGGLEYKLNPNNK

-416 GMELGGEHS
+416 GMELGGEHNITP
-425 LSSKLSLDWMLS
+425 KLNMDWMLS
-437 DYQAKYFLDTPPT
+437 DYKAKYYLDTPPT
-450 NEIKGLPISTFRQ
+450 NETKGLPISTFRQ
-463 KINSGFNNL
+463 KITGGFTNL
-472 SSDGNRYWGFDSPNG
+472 SSDKKRYWGFDSPDG
-487 IGGEYMDYGSD
+487 IGGEYMNYTSD
-498 VKDPNEVM
+498 IANPNEVM
-506 NPNKLLLSQLVISKL
+506 SADKLLLSQLVIAKL

-526 DKIARL
+526 DKIARV

-538 NSNITLKVG
+538 NSNITLKAG
-547 AKYRDKERTSTFG
+547 AKYRDKDRTSTYG
-560 YNAVFLPGASL
+560 YNAVFLPGAAV
-571 GIPNSPALLSL
+571 GIPNSPALLAL
-582 SQLTTTDPPKG
+582 SQLATAEPPKG
-593 TGFLNGMN
+593 TEFLNGMN
-601 GNYNSYVMNPPT
+601 GDFSSYILNPPT

-620 FSPEFLQQFGFRD
+620 FSPEFLQQYGFMD
-633 FSNVES
+633 FSSAET

-677 RLTLNGAKATKE
+677 RLTLNGSKATKE
-689 GTPATSVISSSVTES
+689 GNPAKTVISPSIVES

-710 PMLHLRYNFS
+710 PMLHLRYSFS
-720 PKASLRFAYTR
+720 PKSSLRLAYTK

-750 SNPLTIT
+750 TSPFRIT
-757 RGNPNLK
+757 RGNPDLK
-764 PTFSHNFDM
+764 PTFSHNIDV

-795 NIVFSDTSML
+795 DIVFSDTSMM
-805 NIDGTNYMVTQSKNL
+805 NIGGTDYMVTQAKNL
-820 QDSNLFGFEA
+820 QDSNLVGFEA
-830 GINKRLDFLPGFWNG
+830 GINKRLDFLPGFWSG
-845 FGVEFNYTFIDSKV
+845 FGVEFNYTFIESNV
-859 DVPRTSNGIQYFDKT
+859 EVPRTANGVQYFDKT
-874 TLPNQSKNL
+874 MLPNQSKNL
-883 FNAILYYESKKLMI
+883 FNAILYYENDKVMVRL
-897 RVAGNY
+897 AGNY

-913 KLGPDYYIWSDKN
+913 SLGPDYYIWSDKN
-926 FTVDFSASYDIS
+926 FTIDFSASYDIN
-938 KKVKVFIELN
+938 KKVKLFIELN

-962 KKRVTSNEWY
+962 KKRITSNEWY

>member
-1 MTQQSAHICHQKKS
+1 
-15 MNYSIGFS
+15 MNNSIGFS
-23 KRGSRIIQ
+23 KQKSRIIQ
-31 ISAFFLIASFGTIH
+31 ISAFFLMASLGTIH

-72 AKTVSSLDGDFNILS
+72 AKAVSSLDGDFNLLS
-87 PKMGEV
+87 PKLGEINI
-93 SLKVEYIGYETKIF
+93 KVEYIGYETKIF
-107 PMVIK
+107 PVTIK

-122 ISPEE
+122 IAPEE
-127 KLTKDRTGSIQEV
+127 KKNKDEV
-140 VFTRSNA
+140 KDIEQVVISRPNA

-155 IKKNSNAIMEVIA
+155 IKKNNNAIMEVIA

-248 KAITPDMDGDAIGG
+248 KAVTPDMDGDAIGG
-262 SINFITRTAPT
+262 SINFITRTAPA

-290 DGTYNGSIVYG
+290 NATYNGSIVYG

-310 VLLSGAIW
+310 VILSGAIW

-329 TYNTGAVNDLQKKSI
+329 TYNTGSANDVQKKSI

-374 VYFRGMFNKFDD
+374 IYFRGMFNKFDD

-425 LSSKLSLDWMLS
+425 ISSKLNIDWMLS

-450 NEIKGLPISTFRQ
+450 NDIKGLPIATFRQ
-463 KINSGFNNL
+463 KITGGFTNL
-472 SSDGNRYWGFDSPNG
+472 SSDGKRYWSFDSPNG
-487 IGGEYMDYGSD
+487 IGGEYLDYSSD
-498 VKDPNEVM
+498 TANPNEVM
-506 NPNKLLLSQLVISKL
+506 RPDKLLLSQLVISKL

-526 DKIARL
+526 DKIARV

-538 NSNITLKVG
+538 NPNISLKIG
-547 AKYRDKERTSTFG
+547 AKYREKDRNSSYG
-560 YNAVFLPGASL
+560 YNAVFVPTTTSL
-571 GIPNSPALLSL
+571 LTL
-582 SQLTTTDPPKG
+582 SQLTTTDAPKG
-593 TGFLNGMN
+593 TAFLNGMN
-601 GNYNSYVMNPPT
+601 GDYSQYIMNPPT

-620 FSPEFLQQFGFRD
+620 YSPEFLQQNGFKD
-633 FSNVES
+633 FSNAEA

-653 TYAMAEIKASEKFKI
+653 AYAMAEIKASDKFKI
-668 VGGFRNETT
+668 IGGFRNEAT

-689 GTPATSVISSSVTES
+689 GTPVTTVISESIVES

-710 PMLHLRYNFS
+710 PMLHLRYSFS

-750 SNPLTIT
+750 SNPNRIT
-757 RGNPNLK
+757 RGNPDLQ
-764 PTFSHNFDM
+764 PTFSHNFDL

-795 NIVFSDTSML
+795 DIVFSDTSIMNL
-805 NIDGTNYMVTQSKNL
+805 NGTDYMVTQAKNL
-820 QDSNLFGFEA
+820 QDSNLLGFEM
-830 GINKRLDFLPGFWNG
+830 GINKRLDFLPGFWSG
-845 FGVEFNYTFIDSKV
+845 FGVEFNYTFIDSSV
-859 DVPRTSNGIQYFDKT
+859 DVPRTANGVQYFDKT

-883 FNAILYYESKKLMI
+883 FNAILYYESNKIMVRL
-897 RVAGNY
+897 AGNY

-913 KLGPDYYIWSDKN
+913 NLGPNYYIWSDKN
-926 FTVDFSASYDIS
+926 FTIDFSASYDIS
-938 KKVKVFIELN
+938 KKVKLFIELN

>member
-1 MTQQSAHICHQKKS
+1 MNNSTGFPKQK
-15 MNYSIGFS
+15 F
-23 KRGSRIIQ
+23 RVIQ
-31 ISAFFLIASFGTIH
+31 ISAFFLMASLGTVH

-64 NISIVDAE
+64 NISIVDADVK
-72 AKTVSSLDGDFNILS
+72 AASSLDGDFNLLS
-87 PKMGEV
+87 PRLGEINI
-93 SLKVEYIGYETKIF
+93 KVEYLGYETKIF
-107 PMVIK
+107 PVTVK

-122 ISPEE
+122 IAPEE
-127 KLTKDRTGSIQEV
+127 KQSRDKVKDIEQV
-140 VFTRSNA
+140 VISRPNA

-155 IKKNSNAIMEVIA
+155 IKRNNNAIMEVIA

-205 GTPFAW
+205 GTPFSW

-248 KAITPDMDGDAIGG
+248 KAVIPDMDSDAIGG
-262 SINFITRTAPT
+262 SINFITRTAPA
-273 KKTLSV
+273 KKILNI

-290 DGTYNGSIVYG
+290 NATYNGSIVYG

-310 VLLSGAIW
+310 VILSGAIW

-329 TYNTGAVNDLQKKSI
+329 TYNTAAANDIQKKSI
-344 STIMMKR
+344 GTVMMKR
-351 YMGTRRTIGL
+351 YMGTRRTIGF
-361 NGGLEYKFNANNK
+361 NGGLEYKFNADNK
-374 VYFRGMFNKFDD
+374 MYFRGMFNKFDD

-425 LSSKLSLDWMLS
+425 LSEKLSLDWMLS
-437 DYQAKYFLDTPPT
+437 DYHAKYFLDTPPT
-450 NEIKGLPISTFRQ
+450 SEIKGLPIATFRQ
-463 KINSGFNNL
+463 KIKGGFTNL
-472 SSDGNRYWGFDSPNG
+472 SSDGKRYWGFDSPNG
-487 IGGEYMDYGSD
+487 VGGEYLDYSSD
-498 VKDPNEVM
+498 TANPNETM
-506 NPNKLLLSQLVISKL
+506 NAGKLLLSQLVIAKL

-532 NLKYDI
+532 NVKYDVS
-538 NSNITLKVG
+538 SNVTVKIG
-547 AKYRDKERTSTFG
+547 AKYREKDRNSTYG
-560 YNAVFLPGASL
+560 YNAVYIPNAAL
-571 GIPNSPALLSL
+571 GIPNSPALLAL
-582 SQLTTTDPPKG
+582 SQLSTNEPPKG
-593 TGFLNGMN
+593 TDFLNGMN
-601 GNYNSYVMNPPT
+601 GNYSSYIMNPPT

-620 FSPEFLQQFGFRD
+620 YSPGFFQQNGFRD
-633 FSNVES
+633 FSSAET
-639 NATSVYTGEESVFA
+639 NATSVYTGKENVFA
-653 TYAMAEIKASEKFKI
+653 AYAMAEIKATDQFKI

-677 RLTLNGAKATKE
+677 RLSLYGSKATKA
-689 GTPATSVISSSVTES
+689 GTPATTVISPSVVES

-710 PMLHLRYNFS
+710 PMLHLRYNFL
-720 PKASLRFAYTR
+720 PKSSLRFAYTR

-750 SNPLTIT
+750 TSPNRIT
-757 RGNPNLK
+757 RGNPDLK
-764 PTFSHNFDM
+764 PTFSHNFDL

-795 NIVFSDTSML
+795 DIVFSNTSMM
-805 NIDGTNYMVTQSKNL
+805 NINGTDYMVTQAKNL
-820 QDSNLFGFEA
+820 QDSNLLGLEI
-830 GINKRLDFLPGFWNG
+830 GINKRLDFLPGILSN
-845 FGVEFNYTFIDSKV
+845 FGIEFNYTFINSNV
-859 DVPRTSNGIQYFDKT
+859 EVPRTGADGIQYFDKT

-883 FNAILYYESKKLMI
+883 FNAILYYESNKIMI
-897 RVAGNY
+897 RLAGNY

-913 KLGPDYYIWSDKN
+913 NLGPQYYIWSDKN
-926 FTVDFSASYDIS
+926 FTVDFSASYDVS
-938 KKVKVFIELN
+938 KKVKLFIELN

-962 KKRVTSNEWY
+962 KKRITSNEWY